1 MTSAASQYAARWG
14 HSDRGPFI
22 ATRVV
27 LTADCPPD
35 WRADLRLDG
44 FEAILADFTAAARA
58 ISGQAATRFVTT
70 DQALAYG
77 LAGLARCLQIE
88 NPGAAVQIVLAQ
100 TAAAI
105 SQTLADEVLVDA
117 RSPGA
122 PLYRSFHLTGA
133 VAGWQPKG
141 HIVVTGGNG
150 AIARIVCQDIL
161 AHGKASGLTLIGR
174 NSPTAETAALLARA
188 AIQGVSAD
196 WISDPGAGAESAA
209 RLAAALADRRGRAG
223 PITGVMH
230 CAGVTADGLLASS
243 NLPSLPAVLRA
254 KLDLA
259 CDLDAATKEDPIT
272 VFAGFSSLASVAG
285 NEGQGLYAFANGML
299 DGLLAARDGMTRQG
313 LRRGHS
319 VSLNW
324 GYWEQGG
331 MRLGAQTLA
340 QLQDRDGVEPIAAG
354 QGLSALWSALGRG
367 AGQCAIAAG
376 DLDRIQTRLNRP
388 ATPLATPRSAQADLK
403 LQRAV
408 AQQLCAVLAAAGGR
422 DMAEIDPIEPFS
434 AYGVDSLMIV
444 DVMQRLR
451 PVFGDLPRAAM
462 FEHGSVDRLALW
474 LSQAHRAASLGW
486 TGHTEDARPTSDA
499 KRPTAPFET
508 APPTRDAAPDDKDI
522 VIVGMAGRFPGAANA
537 TQLWQN
543 LISGHDAITDIPA
556 DRWDVDAMFDP
567 DPSLAHAGFSYA
579 RWGGFLPDFADFDPS
594 FFGMTP
600 REAAEIDPQE
610 RLFLMTAWHAV
621 EDAGLTPAILRDR
634 LNGSVGVFAGVTKS
648 DHARLGARR
657 HGDGSVVHP
666 RASFSSVTN
675 RVSFLMDLH
684 GPSVPVDT
692 MCSSSMTAFHQA
704 RMALL
709 HGECALALVGGVN
722 LYQHPSSYAELCQS
736 AMLAKDGRCR
746 SFGAGGSGFVP
757 GEGVA
762 CLVLTTRDVAR
773 RLGLR
778 IDAVLRATAVNHGG
792 TANGY
797 TVPNPAIQRALV
809 ENVLHAAGCT
819 AKDIGMVEAHGTGT
833 ALGDPIEVESLTG
846 AFGPLAP
853 ATCALGSI
861 KSNIGHLEAAAG
873 VVGVIKVVLQLRHGC
888 MVPTLHSTT
897 PNPDIDFARSPFR
910 LVHQVQDWTGPRRA
924 IVNSFGAG
932 GANGCALIEGVEPQT
947 AQGDVTANLL
957 ILSARSRQSLLAQ
970 ATHLLDWL
978 TAPDSP
984 ATESVRPLLA
994 VRLGLRVDDIPPDA
1008 SLADLGLSAD
1018 DLRWLA
1024 LEIGS
1029 VDLTPSSRLAS
1040 LKPKRQ
1046 AAQVDLA
1053 ALCATLQI
1061 GRVAQHVRA
1070 AFAVTSVEDVETAL
1084 KALLAEPQAA
1094 GIVEI
1099 TKADRNDLKRLQ
1111 DHPEFARLMDTLLS
1125 ARDLPRLAGLWRR
1138 GVDLDWGR
1146 LYAICPLPVSL
1157 PGTVFDCRR
1166 MWLGD
1171 LPLADAVVIP
1181 STPKPQLAEPVQA
1194 LPVEAIATSPLA
1206 DLAGTLR
1213 RLLSQTMDLP
1223 EDDIDDSQSF
1233 ADYGLDSILGI
1244 RFVDA
1249 INRAFGS
1256 DIRSTAIFD
1265 CPTVQALAGLLAE
1278 RGIKVPTLTQALPAV
1293 APSPSAPA
1301 RPVQPAPAPVQGLA
1315 PETHGAIAIIGQSG
1329 RYAGADDLG
1338 QFWRNLMTGQ
1348 AAVGPVTRWPLP
1360 DHVRCRT
1367 GGFLSG
1373 IDRFDAGFFNISGS
1387 EARYMDPQQRVFL
1400 EESWVALE
1408 EAGYVGAAITG
1419 QRCGV
1424 YIGCYTGDYQDL
1436 FTAAPSPQSLWGNM
1450 GSVIPARIAYHLDLK
1465 GPALS
1470 FDTAC
1475 SSSLVAVDAACKALR
1490 RGEVD
1495 MALAG
1500 GVFLQATPRLY
1511 LAADRAGMLS
1521 PTGQSYSFDARADGF
1536 VPGEGVGVV
1545 VLKRLAD
1552 ALAAGD
1558 MILATIEGS
1567 AVNSN
1572 GKTNGLIAPSTKAQA
1587 ALLAEAQADAG
1598 VTPREIAMIE
1608 AHGTG
1613 TALGDP
1619 IEFDALAQVF
1629 GASRSGTVALTS
1641 VKPAIGHAQFAAG
1654 IASLQKVVLSLQ
1666 HGMIPANLFFDS
1678 VNPLV
1683 DLAGAGFAVPV
1694 VNQLWPQDKP
1704 LRAGVSSFGASGT
1717 NAHVILRAAPARA
1730 DGLYHAA
1737 TYPIFLSA
1745 RSVAGLHGLVA
1756 KFADWVDANP
1766 DAVLGDVAFTLMQGR
1781 MHFERRCGFAVRSL
1795 AELSQHLRGWLLDET
1810 APTGE
1815 FGELIAAFVK
1825 GAAPRWSDLFPQDRP
1840 RRIAIP
1846 GAVFDR
1852 ARYWVDARQGVSEAP
1867 APLSM
1872 FALTRI
1878 DQETVGVN
1886 ITPDNALMRDHQV
1899 NGAAILP
1906 GFALPELFRQVL
1918 ELIED
1923 APVLQLTV
1931 RDLCWLRPVDKAA
1944 LPDLCIHIGAEGT
1957 SGRPVRLF
1965 SGKTVL
1971 AQAQILR
1978 AALPPTA
1985 LAPVTGGKPV
1995 STDVIADRL
2004 RAGGIQHGPSLRGVQ
2019 AVLRDGDNA
2028 LAHLADPSGQPLP
2041 LSPAL
2046 LDSAVQ
2052 AAVAFSDGVAK
2063 TMPFSV
2069 AEITLIHPASARI
2082 EARLTAP
2089 RAMAAGTL
2097 GGLDIDLCLPDGRVA
2112 ISLRGIAARPIPA
2125 AAAVT
2130 AHQSTTQALVPRWHP
2145 VTLEA
2150 GVALPPEVVFYPD
2163 GAEVPA
2169 HLWPTTPRANLRA
2182 AADWAHVN
2190 RIGLWVG
2197 TPHAPLVVAEKSL
2210 QAQVL
2215 ELVQALLRSG
2225 AEARSLDWTV
2235 LTCNALHHAD
2245 MPASGYGA
2253 SLVGLFGA
2261 MGREYRSWTL
2271 RMADLDATEIGPELS
2286 GLPDR
2291 RMLMRRSGLW
2301 LEQRLDRLS
2310 QLSAGPSPYRDGAVY
2325 IVIGG
2330 AGGVGRIWTEHVL
2343 RKARAQVIWLGRSA
2357 PDSILIAHQDRLAT
2371 LGPRPAYVQVDARD
2385 AVALAA
2391 ARADII
2397 RQYGRIDGMV
2407 HSAITLADGGL
2418 AGMDWPRMDAVLSAK
2433 LDTLDNM
2440 LSVFSADMRDFGVV
2454 FSSLQSFA
2462 RMPGQAN
2469 YAAACTFADNH
2480 ALETAARRGLPLRV
2494 VNWGYWAEAGIV
2506 ATEEHRRRMER
2517 FGQLGL
2523 DPERA
2528 LSALDALL
2536 TGGPAQMAIAEL
2548 QTGATVTMEAETANS
2563 GASPLSLAQSIA
2575 PPLLSRLSLPDAGDR
2590 WRPIHARLGA
2600 QMDRFDPEMTDV
2612 LAACVAG
2619 AGLMHPAGRANM
2631 RGLPGIFDK
2640 WWAETARVLTA
2651 AGYLDTAGL
2660 PARAAPDMGHAW
2672 ANWERATAAVADE
2685 PDLRDHVRLAS
2696 AMLRGLPA
2704 ILAGTTPATQF
2715 MFPEGRFDLVNGVY
2729 HGNSVADFFNDLL
2742 ADAVVSAVQARI
2754 ADDPAVRLRLVE
2766 VGAGTG
2772 GTARVLFRR
2781 LAPFAANIEEYRFT
2795 DVSKAF
2801 LITARQ
2807 NFLKDAPY
2815 LQTQIFDVS
2824 KPPQDQGFAAGSY
2837 DIAVA
2842 TNVLHATRDILQSLT
2857 HTKALLRQN
2866 GLLLVNEL
2874 ICKSLFSH
2882 LTFGLLEGW
2891 WAYDDAA
2898 MRLPGTPALASDRW
2912 RTVLSLAG
2920 FRPVARL
2927 CPEAEVLTQQVFI
2940 GQSDGVIA
2948 AAPATTDQAIFPP
2961 QPGTALPERIA
2972 TPVVVSAP
2980 QIDLCAHLRHRLATA
2995 IEVDADRIE
3004 DDAPFE
3010 RYGVDSILVLQIVD
3024 VLRADFPKL
3033 TSTVL
3038 FESNTIARLAH
3049 HLRQTQPEAVAAL
3062 SQPTMPAPIPRAEPS
3077 LATAPVAA
3085 ALPAPPSAQLA
3096 AVHQPAMPIPHVAAP
3111 RSRDIA
3117 IIGLAGS
3124 FAGAAD
3130 LDELWTAV
3138 ESGETLFRPAPT
3150 DGRHWPADMPLPAGY
3165 MDGADRFDPL
3175 FFAISPAEAMQMDP
3189 QERLFLQTAYHAM
3202 ENAGYAPQAL
3212 SCQGRV
3218 AVLAGVMNAH
3228 YPTRAAF
3235 WSVANR
3241 LSFLF
3246 DFKGPS
3252 LSCDTACSSSAAALV
3267 LAMDMLRAGRCDV
3280 AIAGGVNVIAHP
3292 RHLASHV
3299 ALGIQSR
3306 QGRLRPFSADAD
3318 GMLSG
3323 EGAGVVVLKI
3333 LDRAQADGDRIEG
3346 ILRGAAL
3353 GSGGRSSSYT
3363 APSPA
3368 GHADIITQALADAGI
3383 SPQAISLIEAHGTGT
3398 RLGDP
3403 IEVEGLTRA
3412 LGPQARAVV
3421 GSVKANIGHAESA
3434 AAMAGLFKVLA
3445 QMRHEKI
3452 APLPDLGRLNPEIP
3466 ASDTLS
3472 FPREPRAWPRVAGQ
3486 TRLAGLS
3493 SFGAGGANAHLIVQE
3508 PPVDQARPAQG
3519 GVHVVPLSA
3528 RSDAQLRQMA
3538 QNLLAYLGATKSAD
3552 LADIAYTLQT
3562 GRDAFDNRWAF
3573 TGGDTPALE
3582 DALREFVAG
3591 TAASPTHPLAQ
3602 EWLAGKNVDW
3612 ASLWAAPLPQ
3622 RLALPVYPF
3631 ATESYWLAE
3640 ASIAAPVLEVPP
3652 QPASGQTAL
3661 AILCQIVGETLG
3673 IAQNQLDV
3681 TAPLD
3686 GYGLD
3691 SVMVMRAT
3699 DRLEAVFGPLPKTLF
3714 YEYRSLA
3721 ALAAYLDE
3729 TCAPPIAAQTP
3740 AAGPAASDDLA
3751 TDAIAII
3758 GLSGRYPQ
3766 AETLDDF
3773 WQVLKE
3779 GRDCIT
3785 PIPAERWDHSRFYSQ
3800 TKATGKTRSRWGGF
3814 LNGIDGF
3821 DAAFFG
3827 ILPKDSD
3834 LTDPQERLFV
3844 ETAWHAVEDA
3854 GHCPESLS
3862 ATGRVG
3868 VFVGVMY
3875 SEYQLLAAEQTVLGK
3890 PTALSSSPAS
3900 IANRVSFLF
3909 DFQGPSLAVDTMC
3922 ASSLTAIHLAVR
3934 ALRAG
3939 ECTSAVAGGVNL
3951 SLHPNK
3957 YLMMGLGGFEA
3968 TDGRCRS
3975 FGTGGSGYVPSEGVG
3990 AVVLKPL
3997 SRALAD
4003 GDPIR
4008 GIIRGTAINH
4018 GGRSNGY
4025 TAPDPV
4031 AQATT
4036 ISDALADGGVAPADI
4051 SYVECHG
4058 TGTALGDPIEIAG
4071 LKRVFGT
4078 DHVLGLGSVKSNIG
4092 HCESAAG
4099 IAGLTKVLL
4108 QMQHRQRVASL
4119 HSSVL
4124 NPDLG
4129 IHDTAFRVDQGPTPW
4144 VAAKGPLMAGVSSFG
4159 AGGSN
4164 AHLVIEEP
4172 PATRALQGDGPVALV
4187 LSARSDAQLAA
4198 MATALAAK
4206 LERDRPAL
4214 LSVAYTLQTGR
4225 RALPHRAG
4233 VMAENLTQAV
4243 AALRSLAGNLRAVP
4257 EGADQQ
4263 AVFLRRWLAGER
4275 VDWTSLY
4282 PVAPPR
4288 VQLPLYPFDRKSYW
4302 GVPRPVAPVT
4312 ENKAST
4318 GSDAFAL
4325 FSPVWSPDTNPSP
4338 LPVPNSRL
4346 VVDLTGQLTESEG
4359 VCLSLP
4365 LSAPEDVIGAL
4376 VTRLGPIMG
4385 QARMPELVQFALP
4398 ADAGA
4403 LVPAIAAFAGTM
4415 AQERRALRVQVV
4427 ELARAWPAG
4436 GVRTLLEQAS
4446 TNPARLIRMTDSGNL
4461 VRHLAPL
4468 NLPEQPARVPQGMVV
4483 ISGGLGG
4490 LGQVFAADIA
4500 RRSPD
4505 TPILLLG
4512 RRPRDGRIDAELACL
4527 GARRIAYRAVDIT
4540 DADGVAQALASA
4552 RAEFGPIGL
4561 VIHSAGILRDGML
4574 MVKSPDDA
4582 RAVVATKAAGARAL
4596 DAATRQDPLAGF
4608 VLCSSLAGVSGNAG
4622 QGDYAFGN
4630 GWMDGFAAARRGPG
4644 RTVSLN
4650 WPLWAE
4656 GGMTV
4661 PESALHAMRQGF
4673 GLAPMPDAEGV
4684 SLLWRALGSDAPQ
4697 VVVGWGEPDRITET
4711 LDNGSAR
4718 RAALA
4723 PVLPIST
4730 PQKTEASSVV
4740 ADLTALV
4747 ADVLRIPVSE
4757 VQTDAQLA
4765 DYGFDSIALADLADQ
4780 CTTRLGIAVS
4790 PALFYSFGTLRQV
4803 SAHLGEE
4810 VALAAP
4816 PRSQVLAES
4825 TPVAPT
4831 VVSAPLPALSPAAP
4845 EPDDAVA
4852 IVGVSAAFPGA
4863 GDVETFW
4870 QNLKAGRRAI
4880 TEIPP
4885 DRWDWRA
4892 LMGDPKSEAGKT
4904 DIRWGGFLDDIAGFD
4919 PLFFGISPREAECMD
4934 PHQRLLLTHAWRAL
4948 EDAGIAP
4955 AALSGSNTAVFMATS
4970 ASEYAA
4976 MARESGVILQQLS
4989 PSGVVGSLGPNRISH
5004 LLNLGGPSEPVET
5017 ACSSALVALHRA
5029 VEAIRGGCD
5038 GAVVGAVNTILMPH
5052 GHVSFARSGML
5063 SPEGECRSFAADANG
5078 YVRSEG
5084 VAVLVLRRLSDAQR
5098 EGLPILGV
5106 IRATGVNH
5114 GGRGISLF
5122 APNADAQ
5129 ARLIADVLGQSGL
5142 DPASLT
5148 AIEAHGTGT
5157 SVGDPIEVEGLK
5169 RGFQTALARHGS
5181 AEPAQGQIA
5190 LSSVKS
5196 WIGHCEVSAGMA
5208 GLIKLLMELRDGV
5221 LIPDA
5226 PRTAINPA
5234 IRLAGTPFRLLDGQ
5248 EPWRPLLDRA
5258 GKGLPRRAG
5267 ISSFGFGGVNAH
5279 AVIEEA
5285 PPAAFSAHPSTA
5297 PEVIVLSAQS
5307 AQALRATA
5315 QALLGW
5321 LQARPETSLTSL
5333 ATTLQMG
5340 RNALRHRM
5348 SLVARS
5354 ISDVCDSLSAFVQNR
5369 PDGRWMQGVVRQ
5381 DGAEPALTTDPAEQ
5395 AQAWVK
5401 GHTVT
5406 WPQRPMGLAR
5416 LHLPTTAM
5424 DIRRCWF
5431 APQDASVTA
5440 PRLMARNDHDSLRY
5454 DALFDGS
5461 ADFVRDHL
5469 VQGQPVL
5476 PGTAYVAMAHD
5487 AGFGHLG
5494 AAALSIRDLT
5504 FERMAHGALLSSP
5517 LQLHLQLGAEVGFH
5531 IESTAG
5537 IHARGRIMAQPS
5549 RPARQ
5554 INLARLDA
5562 QVAERIAGARF
5573 YETFVRM
5580 GLDYGPSFRLI
5591 DQAGVGNGFVLTR
5604 LRQLDG
5610 APAWPLPP
5618 NLVDA
5623 ALQSTLGFV
5632 LRQDAGQIP
5641 LQVPVKIDT
5650 IDIYAPLPTE
5660 VVVVAEQS
5668 NDHGRQM
5675 TNIAICDRDGTV
5687 LVDLCGFV
5695 TARVGMAPP
5704 RIEATPPAPKPQ
5716 QAAVLQA
5723 RLQEVVSELTHIA
5736 VSDLDVRA
5744 DLVEFGLD
5752 SVTFHELSAR
5762 LSTELQREI
5771 APTLFF
5777 ECPTIAALA
5786 ERLAPSQAVAPVAA
5800 VLPKQDAVLKVASSD
5815 PVPNPAAKVADGAMQ
5830 TAVLSC
5836 VAQIVHLAPS
5846 ELALE
5851 TGLSEIGLDSITFAE
5866 LASQLS
5872 VLLRTEI
5879 SPAALYECATVGA
5892 LVDRFVPKAMPPAPS
5907 QPLPQMAAILPPPV
5921 SVQPIA
5927 APTGGADTDGFAII
5941 GMSGAFPGA
5950 ADPETLWRN
5959 MIEGRDVITRPPSWR
5974 WDWQRIDGDPR
5985 QAAGKTN
5992 IHWGGFIDGLADF
6005 DPAFFGLSTAEAE
6018 IMDPQQRLMMM
6029 HVWAALEAAGRAPR
6043 SLGGSKTGLYM
6054 GLASASYAMM
6064 VGRAGRS
6071 TDPRWV
6077 MGNVVSMGLNR
6088 ISHMLDLHG
6097 PSEPCETACSSSL
6110 VALHRGVEDLRS
6122 GVCDMIVAGGVNA
6135 MPNEDLHVAFAAA
6148 GMLSPD
6154 GRCKTFD
6161 KDANGYVR
6169 GEGIGVVVVRR
6180 FADALRDGDDILA
6193 VIRATGVR
6201 HAGRAVSL
6209 TAPNPQSQ
6217 ASLIREVIDRSGI
6230 DPSTISFI
6238 EAHGTGTAL
6247 GDPIEVEGL
6256 KTAFDAARTANP
6268 LLPGFC
6274 TIGAVKTHVGHLEM
6288 AAGVT
6293 GLIKVLLQ
6301 MRHRQIIGNLH
6312 CSTVNPLLRLD
6323 GSPFRLAQTT
6333 TPWAPRDARGQPLPL
6348 RAGVS
6353 SFGFGGVNA
6362 HVLLDGPPD
6371 LPASAVDLAP
6381 QAVILSAATETALRA
6396 QAQRLCDWIEAHP
6409 DATTTPGLL
6418 ARIAVTL
6425 QDGRDAMAHRLALV
6439 VQDVTQLVDSLR
6451 AWLTKQPAPAGV
6463 GIWSGHAQAK
6473 PSFLRAADL
6482 ALLQSGWAQHR
6493 DLACACEAWAAGL
6506 AIDWAAFRLM
6516 PQRKLSLPTYPFD
6529 CKPYWVMPLSSAP
6542 QPVTVAAA
6550 PLPQTAAQG
6559 DGGVDDTLRRI
6570 AADYRGVEPADLD
6583 LDAPLAE
6590 HGFDSIAL
6598 MTVVSRLTAALP
6610 DLALGDKA
6618 DLLLQS
6624 SNLRMLAERAAG
6636 PDRDETPEKPELLH
6650 LDLYAQGQKTD
6661 PLNLVIARPVLHL
6674 GKSPRSTAR
6683 LVIDEKHPLFF
6694 DHPLDHVSGLHL
6706 AEAICQLTRAT
6717 ELCQNH
6723 HDPRAAVFIRHLRF
6737 DFPAICAKQP
6747 AEVSV
6752 RPDPARPLG
6761 YRGEV
6766 RQAGVV
6772 VAQGQ
6777 IVFASLDGLPD
6788 ALRPDNAM
6796 PRRLRKGRV
6805 NKTHA
6810 DNVLL
6815 AGLSRDEGRLRT
6827 RLSVAPKAG
6836 FYNDFVGPSLDGIVL
6851 LEAVR
6856 QVMRAISTE
6865 EATTGDKS
6873 RLGLLRQLEVTLDRP
6888 IRKDEAVEFSAGTE
6902 GSMVVGGAALLSV
6915 QGDILAPGTGQRLG
6929 RFSTSAT
6936 QITQELQRAW
6946 SQSMT
6951 GTRDWNA

>member
-1 MTSAASQYAARWG
+1 M
-14 HSDRGPFI
+14 
-22 ATRVV
+22 V

-35 WRADLRLDG
+35 WPADLRLGG
-44 FEAILADFTAAARA
+44 FEAILADVIAAARA
-58 ISGQAATRFVTT
+58 VSGQAATRYVTT
-70 DQALAYG
+70 DQALAHG

-88 NPGAAVQIVLAQ
+88 NPGAAVQVVLARSA
-100 TAAAI
+100 TAL
-105 SQTLADEVLVDA
+105 SQPLADEILVDA
-117 RSPGA
+117 RNPGA
-122 PLYRSFHLTGA
+122 PLYRRFHLVDA
-133 VAGWQPKG
+133 LSGWQPKG
-141 HIVVTGGNG
+141 HIIVTGGNG
-150 AIARIVCQDIL
+150 AIARLVCHDIL
-161 AHGKASGLTLIGR
+161 AKGTVDGLTLIGR
-174 NSPTAETAALLARA
+174 NGPRAETAALLARA
-188 AIQGVSAD
+188 KAQGVSAD
-196 WISDPGAGAESAA
+196 WIADPGAGADSAA
-209 RLAAALADRRGRAG
+209 LLAAALTKRRALAG
-223 PITGVMH
+223 PIAAVLH
-230 CAGVTADGLLASS
+230 CAGVTADGLLASG
-243 NLPSLPAVLRA
+243 NLPPLDAVLRP

-259 CDLDAATKEDPIT
+259 RDLDAATAQDPIS

-299 DGLLAARDGMTRQG
+299 DGMLAARDALVRQG
-313 LRRGHS
+313 LRRGQS
-319 VSLNW
+319 VALNW
-324 GYWEQGG
+324 GYWEAGG

-340 QLQDRDGVEPIAAG
+340 SLQDRDGVSSISTN
-354 QGLSALWSALGRG
+354 QGLSALWAALGG
-367 AGQCAIAAG
+367 TAGQVSIAAG
-376 DLDRIQTRLNRP
+376 DPDRILTRLNRP
-388 ATPLATPRSAQADLK
+388 AAPPVTVQAAQADPA

-408 AQQLCAVLAAAGGR
+408 ARQLCAVLAAAGGR
-422 DMAEIDPIEPFS
+422 DPAEIDPIEPFS

-444 DVMQRLR
+444 EVMQRLR
-451 PVFGDLPRAAM
+451 PVFGDLPSAAM

-474 LSQAHRAASLGW
+474 LSQAHRPASLHW
-486 TGHTEDARPTSDA
+486 TGGKEDPLPAAGAVAQPVASG
-499 KRPTAPFET
+499 T
-508 APPTRDAAPDDKDI
+508 APPPCDGGPDDKDI
-522 VIVGMAGRFPGAANA
+522 VIVGMAGRFPAAGDTA
-537 TQLWQN
+537 QLWQN
-543 LISGHDAITDIPA
+543 LLAAHDAISDIPA
-556 DRWDVDAMFDP
+556 DRWDVAAMFDP
-567 DPSLAHAGFSYA
+567 DPSRAHAGFSYA

-621 EDAGLTPAILRDR
+621 EDAGLTPALMRER
-634 LNGSVGVFAGVTKS
+634 LGGAVGVFAGVTKS

-666 RASFSSVTN
+666 RASFSSVAN
-675 RVSFLMDLH
+675 RVSFVMDLH

-692 MCSSSMTAFHQA
+692 MCSSSMTALHQA

-709 HGECALALVGGVN
+709 HAECALALVGGVN

-797 TVPNPAIQRALV
+797 TVPNPATQRALV
-809 ENVLHAAGCT
+809 ENVLRSAGCT
-819 AKDIGMVEAHGTGT
+819 AKDIGLVEAHGTGT

-846 AFGPLAP
+846 AFGPLAS
-853 ATCALGSI
+853 ASCALGSI

-873 VVGVIKVVLQLRHGC
+873 VVGVVKVVLQLRHGR

-910 LVHQVQDWTGPRRA
+910 LVHRVQDWTGPRRA
-924 IVNSFGAG
+924 LVNSFGAG
-932 GANGCALIEGVEPQT
+932 GANGCALIEGVERET
-947 AQGDVTANLL
+947 ARGDTAPNLL
-957 ILSARSRQSLLAQ
+957 VLSARSRQSLLTQ
-970 ATHLLDWL
+970 AKHLLDWL
-978 TAPDSP
+978 SAQNRPAPDG
-984 ATESVRPLLA
+984 VRQLLA
-994 VRLGLRVDDIPPDA
+994 ARLGLRVEDIAPDA
-1008 SLADLGLSAD
+1008 ALADLGLSPD

-1029 VDLTPSSRLAS
+1029 DDLTPDSRLAN
-1040 LKPKRQ
+1040 LTPKRQ

-1053 ALCATLQI
+1053 ALCATRQI
-1061 GRVAQHVRA
+1061 GRVAHPLRV
-1070 AFAVTSVEDVETAL
+1070 AFTVASVDDVETAL
-1084 KALLAEPQAA
+1084 GALLAEPDAA

-1099 TKADRNDLKRLQ
+1099 AKADRGDLKRLQ
-1111 DHPEFARLMDTLLS
+1111 DHPEFARTIETLL
-1125 ARDLPRLAGLWRR
+1125 ANRDLARLAGLWRR
-1138 GVDLDWGR
+1138 GVDPDWAR
-1146 LYAICPLPVSL
+1146 LYTTRPAPLSL
-1157 PGTVFDCRR
+1157 PGTAFDCRR

-1171 LPLADAVVIP
+1171 LPLADAGASLPRIKV
-1181 STPKPQLAEPVQA
+1181 QAAEPRPATPLEVIA
-1194 LPVEAIATSPLA
+1194 SPPLP
-1206 DLAGTLR
+1206 DLAGTVR
-1213 RLLSQTMDLP
+1213 RVLSQTMDLP

-1249 INRAFGS
+1249 INRALGC

-1265 CPTVQALAGLLAE
+1265 FPTVQALAGSLAE
-1278 RGIKVPTLTQALPAV
+1278 RGIKMPTVTPAIPAV
-1293 APSPSAPA
+1293 AASAPAPA
-1301 RPVQPAPAPVQGLA
+1301 RPVQPSPTVARTQAAPVQS
-1315 PETHGAIAIIGQSG
+1315 AIAIIGQSG

-1338 QFWRNLMTGQ
+1338 QFWRNLMTGT
-1348 AAVGPVTRWPLP
+1348 AAVSPVARWPLP

-1387 EARYMDPQQRVFL
+1387 EARYMDPQQRLFL
-1400 EESWVALE
+1400 EESWSALE
-1408 EAGYVGAAITG
+1408 QAGYVGAAIMG

-1436 FTAAPSPQSLWGNM
+1436 FTGEPSPQSLWGNM

-1465 GPALS
+1465 GPALA

-1545 VLKRLAD
+1545 VLKRLDD

-1587 ALLAEAQADAG
+1587 ALLAEAQDDAG
-1598 VTPREIAMIE
+1598 VGPQEIALIE

-1629 GASRSGTVALTS
+1629 GAGRHGKVALTS

-1654 IASLQKVVLSLQ
+1654 IASLHKVVLALQ
-1666 HGMIPANLFFDS
+1666 HRTIPANLCFDR

-1683 DLAGAGFAVPV
+1683 DLAGAGFEVPV
-1694 VNQLWPQDKP
+1694 VNRPWPQDQAR
-1704 LRAGVSSFGASGT
+1704 LAGVSSFGASGT
-1717 NAHVILRAAPARA
+1717 NAHVILRAAPAQV

-1737 TYPIFLSA
+1737 VYPILLSA
-1745 RSVAGLHGLVA
+1745 RSIAGLRGLVA
-1756 KFADWVDANP
+1756 SLADWVDANP
-1766 DAVLGDVAFTLMQGR
+1766 DAALGDVAFTLMQGR

-1795 AELSQHLRGWLLDET
+1795 AELSHRLRGWLVKET
-1810 APTGE
+1810 QPAGE
-1815 FGELIAAFVK
+1815 FGDLIAEFVQ
-1825 GAAPRWSDLFPQDRP
+1825 GSAPRWPDLFPQDRP
-1840 RRIAIP
+1840 RRIAVP
-1846 GAVFDR
+1846 GAVFER
-1852 ARYWVDARQGVSEAP
+1852 ARYWVDTRQNLADAPVP
-1867 APLSM
+1867 API

-1878 DQETVGVN
+1878 DRDTLGVT
-1886 ITPDNALMRDHQV
+1886 ISPDSAMMRDHLM
-1899 NGAAILP
+1899 NGVSILP
-1906 GFALPELFRQVL
+1906 GFALPELFRQAL
-1918 ELIED
+1918 EQVEN
-1923 APVLQLTV
+1923 APVVQMTL
-1931 RDLCWLRPVDKAA
+1931 RDLCWLRPVDASA
-1944 LPDLCIHIGAEGT
+1944 LHDLRVCLGKDNAG
-1957 SGRPVRLF
+1957 GRPIRLLA
-1965 SGKTVL
+1965 GETVL
-1971 AQAQILR
+1971 AQAQLLR
-1978 AALPPTA
+1978 SLPHPTP
-1985 LAPVTGGKPV
+1985 LVPLTEGEPV
-1995 STDVIADRL
+1995 SAEVIAARL
-2004 RAGGIQHGPSLRGVQ
+2004 RAGGIQHGPSLRGVKS
-2019 AVLRDGDNA
+2019 VLRHGNRA
-2028 LAHLADPSGQPLP
+2028 LAKLADPSGQPLP

-2052 AAVAFSDGVAK
+2052 AAVAFADGEAD

-2069 AEITLIHPASARI
+2069 AEVTLLHPATA
-2082 EARLTAP
+2082 EVDAHLCAP
-2089 RAMAAGTL
+2089 RPMGAGTL
-2097 GGLDIDLCLPDGRVA
+2097 GGMDIDLCLPDGRVA
-2112 ISLRGIAARPIPA
+2112 ISLRGIAARPIPTRPA
-2125 AAAVT
+2125 PKDRL
-2130 AHQSTTQALVPRWHP
+2130 STTQALVPLWHS
-2145 VTLEA
+2145 VTLDA
-2150 GVALPPEVVFYPD
+2150 GTAAAPEVVFHPE
-2163 GAEVPA
+2163 GTGVPA
-2169 HLWPTTPRANLRA
+2169 HLWPTIPRACLHE
-2182 AADWAHVN
+2182 AADWAHVS

-2197 TPHAPLVVAEKSL
+2197 RPCAPLVAAEKSL

-2215 ELVQALLRSG
+2215 VLMQSLLRTG
-2225 AEARSLDWTV
+2225 AEARPLDWTV
-2235 LTCNALHHAD
+2235 LTLNALHHAD

-2253 SLVGLFGA
+2253 SLIGLFGA
-2261 MGREYRSWTL
+2261 MAREYRGWTL
-2271 RMADLDATEIGPELS
+2271 RMADIDAAEVGPELS
-2286 GLPDR
+2286 CLPDR

-2301 LEQRLDRLS
+2301 LEQRLERLCE
-2310 QLSAGPSPYRDGAVY
+2310 LPTGPSPYRDGAVY
-2325 IVIGG
+2325 VVIGG
-2330 AGGVGRIWTEHVL
+2330 AGGVARIWTEHVL
-2343 RKARAQVIWLGRSA
+2343 RRSRAQVVWLGRSA
-2357 PDSILIAHQDRLAT
+2357 PDAQIAAHQDHLAT

-2385 AVALAA
+2385 TMALGA
-2391 ARADII
+2391 ARAEILN
-2397 RQYGRIDGMV
+2397 RFGRIDGVV

-2418 AGMDWPRMDAVLSAK
+2418 AGMDWPRLEAVLSAK

-2440 LSVFSADMRDFGVV
+2440 LSVFRSDMRDFGVV

-2480 ALETAARRGLPLRV
+2480 TLESAARHGLPLRV
-2494 VNWGYWAEAGIV
+2494 VNWGYWANAGIV
-2506 ATEEHRRRMER
+2506 ATDEHRRRMAR

-2528 LSALDALL
+2528 LAALDALL

-2548 QTGATVTMEAETANS
+2548 ETRATVTMEAETANT
-2563 GASPLSLAQSIA
+2563 GANAPSLARGIA
-2575 PPLLSRLSLPDAGDR
+2575 PPLLSRLTLPDAGDR

-2612 LAACVAG
+2612 LAACIAQ
-2619 AGLMHPAGRANM
+2619 AGLMHPAGRATM
-2631 RGLPGIFDK
+2631 RGLQGIFDK
-2640 WWAETARVLTA
+2640 WWEETARVLHA
-2651 AGYLDTAGL
+2651 AGYLDANGL
-2660 PARAAPDMGHAW
+2660 PARPAPDVRSAW
-2672 ANWERATAAVADE
+2672 ANWERATAAVAEE

-2696 AMLRGLPA
+2696 AMLRGLPE
-2704 ILAGTTPATQF
+2704 ILAGTMPATQF

-2742 ADAVVSAVQARI
+2742 ADAAVAAVQARI
-2754 ADDPAVRLRLVE
+2754 MDDPAVRLRLVE

-2781 LAPFAANIEEYRFT
+2781 LAPYAANIAEYRFT
-2795 DVSKAF
+2795 DLSKAF

-2824 KPPQDQGFAAGSY
+2824 KHPQDQGFETGSY

-2882 LTFGLLEGW
+2882 LTFGLLDGW

-2940 GQSDGVIA
+2940 GQSDGVIVSA
-2948 AAPATTDQAIFPP
+2948 AQRPDQAEAVVKTTVAPP
-2961 QPGTALPERIA
+2961 EPVTPTLTVA
-2972 TPVVVSAP
+2972 TP
-2980 QIDLCAHLRHRLATA
+2980 QIDLSAHLRKRLAAA

-3024 VLRADFPKL
+3024 ALRAEFPKL

-3038 FESNTIARLAH
+3038 FEANTIARLAD
-3049 HLRQTQPEAVAAL
+3049 HLRQSQPAAVAAL
-3062 SQPTMPAPIPRAEPS
+3062 SAG
-3077 LATAPVAA
+3077 
-3085 ALPAPPSAQLA
+3085 ALPASTPTATALPVRSLAQQ
-3096 AVHQPAMPIPHVAAP
+3096 QPALALPEKPEAG
-3111 RSRDIA
+3111 SRDVA

-3124 FAGAAD
+3124 FAGSAD
-3130 LDELWTAV
+3130 LDALWQAV
-3138 ESGETLFRPAPT
+3138 SAGETLFRPAPR
-3150 DGRHWPADMPLPAGY
+3150 DGRHWPTDRPLPAGY

-3202 ENAGYAPQAL
+3202 ENAGYAPQSL
-3212 SCQGRV
+3212 SRQGRV

-3267 LAMDMLRAGRCDV
+3267 LAMDMLRAGRCDL

-3292 RHLASHV
+3292 RHLASH
-3299 ALGIQSR
+3299 ADLGIQSR

-3323 EGAGVVVLKI
+3323 EGAGVVILKM
-3333 LDRAQADGDRIEG
+3333 LDRALADGDRIEG

-3363 APSPA
+3363 APSPS
-3368 GHADIITQALADAGI
+3368 GHADIITQALTDAGVA
-3383 SPQAISLIEAHGTGT
+3383 PDAITLIEAHGTGT

-3412 LGPQARAVV
+3412 LGPQSRAAV
-3421 GSVKANIGHAESA
+3421 GSVKGNIGHTESA

-3445 QMRHEKI
+3445 QMRHETI
-3452 APLPDLGRLNPEIP
+3452 APLPDLGRINPEIP
-3466 ASDTLS
+3466 ADSTLS
-3472 FPREPRAWPRVAGQ
+3472 FPREPRAWPRSAGQ
-3486 TRLAGLS
+3486 PRLAGLS
-3493 SFGAGGANAHLIVQE
+3493 SFGAGGANAHLVIQE
-3508 PPVDQARPAQG
+3508 PPVVTPRPPQG
-3519 GVHVVPLSA
+3519 GVQIVPLSA
-3528 RSDAQLRQMA
+3528 RSEAQLHQMA
-3538 QNLLAYLGATKSAD
+3538 QNLLTSLAKAD
-3552 LADIAYTLQT
+3552 RTELEDIAYTLQT
-3562 GRDAFDNRWAF
+3562 GRDAFAHRWAF
-3573 TGGDTPALE
+3573 AGRDTAALE
-3582 DALREFVAG
+3582 DALRRFTG
-3591 TAASPTHPLAQ
+3591 GDNTRPDHPLARD
-3602 EWLAGKNVDW
+3602 WVAGAKVDW
-3612 ASLWAAPLPQ
+3612 ASLWAGPLPR
-3622 RLALPVYPF
+3622 RLALPAYPF
-3631 ATESYWLAE
+3631 ANESYWLAE
-3640 ASIAAPVLEVPP
+3640 VTEAPPEPQLAATPP
-3652 QPASGQTAL
+3652 AQSAKADTAL
-3661 AILCQIVGETLG
+3661 SILCQVVGETLG
-3673 IAQNQLDV
+3673 IAPDRLDV

-3686 GYGLD
+3686 GYGMD
-3691 SVMVMRAT
+3691 SVMVTRAT
-3699 DRLEAVFGPLPKTLF
+3699 DKLEAVFGPLPKTLF
-3714 YEYRSLA
+3714 YECRTLA
-3721 ALAAYLDE
+3721 ALAAHLDE
-3729 TCAPPIAAQTP
+3729 THHLP
-3740 AAGPAASDDLA
+3740 AALQPQSRAAPAPSVDAGH
-3751 TDAIAII
+3751 DAIAII
-3758 GLSGRYPQ
+3758 GLAGRYPQ
-3766 AETLDDF
+3766 AETLGDF
-3773 WQVLKE
+3773 WQVLTE
-3779 GRDCIT
+3779 GHDCIT
-3785 PIPAERWDHSRFYSQ
+3785 PIPADRWDHNRFYSE
-3800 TKATGKTRSRWGGF
+3800 TKAAGKTRSRWGGF
-3814 LNGIDGF
+3814 LNQIDGF

-3827 ILPKDSD
+3827 ILPKDAD

-3854 GHCPESLS
+3854 GHCPETLN
-3862 ATGRVG
+3862 AACRVG

-3875 SEYQLLAAEQTVLGK
+3875 SEYQLLAAEQTALGQ

-3900 IANRVSFLF
+3900 IANRVSYLF

-3939 ECTSAVAGGVNL
+3939 ECHAAVAGGVNL

-3990 AVVLKPL
+3990 AIVLKPL
-3997 SRALAD
+3997 SKALAD

-4008 GIIRGTAINH
+4008 GIIRGSAVNH

-4025 TAPDPV
+4025 TVPDPV
-4031 AQATT
+4031 AQART
-4036 ISDALADGGVAPADI
+4036 ISDALADGRIAHEKI

-4071 LKRVFGT
+4071 LKHVFGP
-4078 DHVLGLGSVKSNIG
+4078 DHALAIGSVKSNIG

-4099 IAGLTKVLL
+4099 VAGLTKVLL

-4119 HSSVL
+4119 HSTVL

-4129 IHDTAFRVDQGPTPW
+4129 IEGTAFHVDQAPTPW
-4144 VAAKGPLMAGVSSFG
+4144 VSAYGPLMAGVSSFG

-4164 AHLVIEEP
+4164 AHIVIEEP
-4172 PATRALQGDGPVALV
+4172 PEPRLVQGDGPVALV
-4187 LSARSDAQLAA
+4187 LSARSEAQLAT
-4198 MATALAAK
+4198 MANALADT
-4206 LERDRPAL
+4206 LERDRPSL
-4214 LSVAYTLQTGR
+4214 GSVAYTLQTGR
-4225 RALPHRAG
+4225 RSLPHRAG
-4233 VMAENLTQAV
+4233 VMAEHLTQAV
-4243 AALRSLAGNLRAVP
+4243 SALRALAGNLRAVP
-4257 EGADQQ
+4257 DGASQQ
-4263 AVFLRRWLAGER
+4263 AMFLRRWLAGER
-4275 VDWTSLY
+4275 VDWASLY

-4288 VQLPLYPFDRKSYW
+4288 VHLPLYPFDRKSYW
-4302 GVPRPVAPVT
+4302 GVARTVAAIAEDIVPVT
-4312 ENKAST
+4312 GK
-4318 GSDAFAL
+4318 DAFAL
-4325 FSPVWSPDTNPSP
+4325 FSPVWSPDMNASP
-4338 LPVPNSRL
+4338 LPRPNDRL
-4346 VVDLTGQLTESEG
+4346 VVDLTGQLTESDG
-4359 VCLSLP
+4359 ACLSLP
-4365 LSAPEDVIGAL
+4365 LSAPEDVISAL
-4376 VTRLGPIMG
+4376 VARLGPVMG
-4385 QARMPELVQFALP
+4385 QARMPDLVQFALP

-4403 LVPAIAAFAGTM
+4403 LVPAVAAFAGTM

-4427 ELARAWPAG
+4427 ELARAWPASG
-4436 GVRTLLEQAS
+4436 LRTALDEVAP
-4446 TNPARLIRMTDSGNL
+4446 NPAQLIRMAEGGNL

-4468 NLPEQPARVPQGMVV
+4468 DLPDQPAPVPQGMVV

-4500 RRSPD
+4500 RRSPG

-4512 RRPRDGRIDAELACL
+4512 RRPRDGRIDTELARL
-4527 GARRIAYRAVDIT
+4527 GARRMAYRAVDIT
-4540 DADGVAQALASA
+4540 DADAVAQVLATA
-4552 RAEFGPIGL
+4552 RADFGPVGL
-4561 VIHSAGILRDGML
+4561 VIHAAGILRDGML
-4574 MVKSPDDA
+4574 MVKSPADA
-4582 RAVVATKAAGARAL
+4582 RAVVATKVAGARAL

-4622 QGDYAFGN
+4622 QADYAFGN
-4630 GWMDGFAAARRGPG
+4630 GWLDGFAAARQGPG
-4644 RTVSLN
+4644 QTVSLN

-4661 PESALHAMRQGF
+4661 PEGALKAMRQGF
-4673 GLAPMPDAEGV
+4673 GLAPMPAAEGV
-4684 SLLWRALGSDAPQ
+4684 SLLWRALGSTARQ

-4711 LDNGSAR
+4711 LDNGSAQR
-4718 RAALA
+4718 VVPE
-4723 PVLPIST
+4723 PVAQAFA
-4730 PQKTEASSVV
+4730 PQKAKVGTHL
-4740 ADLTALV
+4740 ADLATLV

-4757 VQTDAQLA
+4757 VQVDAQLA

-4780 CTTRLGIAVS
+4780 CTTRLGLDVS

-4803 SAHLGEE
+4803 SAHLAAEAARAEPPPSMVREE
-4810 VALAAP
+4810 AMRTAPFVLSSPDPAPSRAAAQ
-4816 PRSQVLAES
+4816 S
-4825 TPVAPT
+4825 
-4831 VVSAPLPALSPAAP
+4831 
-4845 EPDDAVA
+4845 DNAVA
-4852 IVGVSAAFPGA
+4852 IVGVSAAFPKA
-4863 GDVETFW
+4863 QDVESFW

-4880 TEIPP
+4880 TEIPS

-4934 PHQRLLLTHAWRAL
+4934 PHQRLLMTHAWRAI
-4948 EDAGIAP
+4948 EDAGLAP

-4976 MARESGVILQQLS
+4976 MARESGLILQQLS

-5029 VEAIRGGCD
+5029 VEAIRSGCD
-5038 GAVVGAVNTILMPH
+5038 GAIVGAVNTILMPH

-5063 SPEGECRSFAADANG
+5063 SPDGECRSFAADANG

-5084 VAVLVLRRLSDAQR
+5084 VAVLVLRRLSQARR

-5114 GGRGISLF
+5114 GGRGVSLF
-5122 APNADAQ
+5122 APNAEAQ

-5169 RGFQTALARHGS
+5169 RGFQTAVARHGS
-5181 AEPAQGQIA
+5181 AEPVQGQIA

-5208 GLIKLLMELRDGV
+5208 GLIKLLMEMRDGV

-5226 PRTAINPA
+5226 PRKGINPA

-5248 EPWRPLLDRA
+5248 EAWHPLRDQ
-5258 GKGLPRRAG
+5258 KGNRLPRRAG

-5285 PPAAFSAHPSTA
+5285 PLSDQSPPISTG

-5307 AQALRATA
+5307 GQALRATA
-5315 QALLGW
+5315 QALLDW
-5321 LQARPETSLTSL
+5321 VQARPDTSLTSL
-5333 ATTLQMG
+5333 ATTLQLG
-5340 RNALRHRM
+5340 RNGLRHR
-5348 SLVARS
+5348 LGFVARS
-5354 ISDVCDSLSAFVQNR
+5354 IGDLCDSLSAFVQGR
-5369 PDGRWMQGVVRQ
+5369 PDGRWVQGIVRH
-5381 DGAEPALTTDPAEQ
+5381 DGAEPARATDPAEQ

-5401 GHTVT
+5401 GHAVT
-5406 WPQRPMGLAR
+5406 WPQRPVGLAR
-5416 LHLPTTAM
+5416 LRLPPTAM
-5424 DIRRCWF
+5424 DMRRCWF
-5431 APQDASVTA
+5431 APEGAPALA
-5440 PRLMARNDHDSLRY
+5440 PRLLAPDDHDSLRY
-5454 DALFDGS
+5454 DALFDS
-5461 ADFVRDHL
+5461 RVDFVADHL

-5476 PGTAYVAMAHD
+5476 PGTAYVAMAHE
-5487 AGFGHLG
+5487 AGFAHLG
-5494 AAALSIRDLT
+5494 VAALSIRDLA
-5504 FERMAHGALLSSP
+5504 FERMAHCALLSPP
-5517 LQLHLQLGAEVGFH
+5517 LHLHLQTGDETGFH

-5537 IHARGRIMAQPS
+5537 IHARGRIVAQPS
-5549 RPARQ
+5549 RPARR
-5554 INLARLDA
+5554 IDLDA
-5562 QVAERIAGARF
+5562 LEAQVTERIAGARF
-5573 YETFVRM
+5573 YETFARM
-5580 GLDYGPSFRLI
+5580 GLDYGTSFRLI
-5591 DQAGVGNGFVLTR
+5591 DQAGVGSNFVITR
-5604 LRQLDG
+5604 LRQLDD
-5610 APAWPLPP
+5610 APALALPP
-5618 NLVDA
+5618 NMADA
-5623 ALQSTLGFV
+5623 ALQSSLGFV
-5632 LRQDAGQIP
+5632 LRQGAGQIP

-5650 IDIYAPLPTE
+5650 IDIYAPLPSE
-5660 VVVVAEQS
+5660 VVVVAEQVS
-5668 NDHGRQM
+5668 DQGRQV
-5675 TNIAICDRDGTV
+5675 TNIALCGQDGTV
-5687 LVDLCGFV
+5687 LVDFRGFV

-5704 RIEATPPAPKPQ
+5704 RTETAKTASQPQ
-5716 QAAVLQA
+5716 QAAALQT
-5723 RLQEVVSELTHIA
+5723 RLQEVVSELTHIS

-5762 LSTELQREI
+5762 LSAELQREI

-5786 ERLAPSQAVAPVAA
+5786 ERLALTQVAAPVAA
-5800 VLPKQDAVLKVASSD
+5800 TLPVQDAVLKVALSAPQPA
-5815 PVPNPAAKVADGAMQ
+5815 PVPKPAAKVADRAMQ
-5830 TAVLSC
+5830 DAVLSC

-5872 VLLRTEI
+5872 VLLGTEV

-5892 LVDRFVPKAMPPAPS
+5892 LVDRFVPTAMPPAPA
-5907 QPLPQMAAILPPPV
+5907 QPVPQAAAILPVAVAAQPV
-5921 SVQPIA
+5921 A
-5927 APTGGADTDGFAII
+5927 APAGGVDADGFAII

-5959 MIEGRDVITRPPSWR
+5959 MIERRDVITRPPSWR

-5985 QAAGKTN
+5985 QAPGKTN

-6005 DPAFFGLSTAEAE
+6005 DPAFFGLSSAEAE

-6029 HVWAALEAAGRAPR
+6029 HVWAALEAAGHAPR
-6043 SLGGSKTGLYM
+6043 GLGGSRTGLYM

-6135 MPNEDLHVAFAAA
+6135 MPNEDLHVAFSAA

-6169 GEGIGVVVVRR
+6169 AEGIGVVVVRR
-6180 FADALRDGDDILA
+6180 LADALRDGDDILG

-6217 ASLIREVIDRSGI
+6217 ASLIHEVIDRAGI
-6230 DPSTISFI
+6230 DPATISFI

-6301 MRHRQIIGNLH
+6301 MRHRQIVGNLH
-6312 CSTVNPLLRLD
+6312 CSTVNPLLRLE

-6333 TPWAPRDARGQPLPL
+6333 MPWAPRDARGQPLPL

-6371 LPASAVDLAP
+6371 LPVNAVDLAP

-6396 QAQRLCDWIEAHP
+6396 QVQRLCDWIEAQP
-6409 DATTTPGLL
+6409 VATPTPGLL

-6425 QDGRDAMAHRLALV
+6425 QDGRDDMAHRLALV

-6506 AIDWAAFRLM
+6506 AVDWAAFRLM

-6529 CKPYWVMPLSSAP
+6529 CKPYWVTPLSSAP
-6542 QPVTVAAA
+6542 QPATVAVA
-6550 PLPQTAAQG
+6550 PLPQTAAQV

-6570 AADYRGVEPADLD
+6570 AADYLGVEPADLD

-6610 DLALGDKA
+6610 DLALGEKA
-6618 DLLLQS
+6618 DFLLQS

-6650 LDLYAQGQKTD
+6650 LDLYAQGQKKD
-6661 PLNLVIARPVLHL
+6661 PLNLLIARPVLHL
-6674 GKSPRSTAR
+6674 GKSPRSMAR
-6683 LVIDEKHPLFF
+6683 LVINETHPLFF

-6752 RPDPARPLG
+6752 RPDPVRPLG

-6777 IVFASLDGLPD
+6777 LVFASLDGLPN
-6788 ALRPDNAM
+6788 APPPDNAI

-6815 AGLSRDEGRLRT
+6815 AGLTRDEVRLRA

-6836 FYNDFVGPSLDGIVL
+6836 FYNDFVGPALDGIVL

-6865 EATTGDKS
+6865 EAVTGDKS
-6873 RLGLLRQLEVTLDRP
+6873 RLGLLRQLEVALDRP
-6888 IRKDEAVEFSAGTE
+6888 IRKDESVEFSAGAD

-6915 QGDILAPGTGQRLG
+6915 QGDILAPGTGQRIG

>member
-1 MTSAASQYAARWG
+1 M
-14 HSDRGPFI
+14 
-22 ATRVV
+22 V
-27 LTADCPPD
+27 LTADCPLD
-35 WRADLRLDG
+35 WHADLRLDG
-44 FEAILADFTAAARA
+44 FETILADFTAAARA
-58 ISGQAATRFVTT
+58 VSDQAATRFVTT

-105 SQTLADEVLVDA
+105 SQTLADELLVDA
-117 RSPGA
+117 RSPEA
-122 PLYRSFHLTGA
+122 PLYRSFHLTDFIES
-133 VAGWQPKG
+133 WQPKG

-150 AIARIVCQDIL
+150 TIARLLCQDIL
-161 AHGKASGLTLIGR
+161 ATGKANGLTLIGR
-174 NSPTAETAALLARA
+174 NGPTAETAALLTRA
-188 AIQGVSAD
+188 AMQGVSAD
-196 WISDPGAGAESAA
+196 WISDPGADANSAI
-209 RLAAALADRRGRAG
+209 RLAAALADRRRLAG

-230 CAGVTADGLLASS
+230 CAGVTADGLLASG
-243 NLPSLPAVLRA
+243 NLPSLPNVLRA
-254 KLDLA
+254 KLDIA

-299 DGLLAARDGMTRQG
+299 DGMLAARDAMVRQG
-313 LRRGHS
+313 LRHGQS
-319 VSLNW
+319 LALNW

-340 QLQDRDGVEPIAAG
+340 HLQDRDGVEPIAAV
-354 QGLSALWSALGRG
+354 QGLSALWAALGSG
-367 AGQCAIAAG
+367 TGQCAIAAG
-376 DLDRIQTRLNRP
+376 DPDRIQTRLNRP
-388 ATPLATPRSAQADLK
+388 AMPLALAQAAQVDPG
-403 LQRAV
+403 LQQAV

-422 DMAEIDPIEPFS
+422 DPAEIDPIEPFS
-434 AYGVDSLMIV
+434 AYGVDSLMV
-444 DVMQRLR
+444 VEVMQRLR

-474 LSQAHRAASLGW
+474 LSQAHRAASLRW
-486 TGHTEDARPTSDA
+486 TGRAADARPTTNSTRCPA
-499 KRPTAPFET
+499 TLET
-508 APPTRDAAPDDKDI
+508 ARSTRDARPDDIVPDDKEI
-522 VIVGMAGRFPGAANA
+522 VIVGMAGRFPGAANT

-543 LISGHDAITDIPA
+543 LLSSHDAITDIPA
-556 DRWDVDAMFDP
+556 DRWDVDAMFHP
-567 DPSLAHAGFSYA
+567 DPSRAHAGFSYA

-610 RLFLMTAWHAV
+610 RLFLMTAWNAV
-621 EDAGLTPAILRDR
+621 EDAGLTPALMRER
-634 LNGSVGVFAGVTKS
+634 LGGAVGVFAGVTKS

-666 RASFSSVTN
+666 RASFSSVAN
-675 RVSFLMDLH
+675 RVSFVMDLH

-692 MCSSSMTAFHQA
+692 MCSSSMTALHQA

-709 HGECALALVGGVN
+709 HGECPLALVGGVN

-736 AMLAKDGRCR
+736 GMLAKDGRCR

-757 GEGVA
+757 GEGAA

-797 TVPNPAIQRALV
+797 TVPNPATQRALV
-809 ENVLHAAGCT
+809 ENVLHTAGYT
-819 AKDIGMVEAHGTGT
+819 AKDIGLVEAHGTGT
-833 ALGDPIEVESLTG
+833 TLGDPIEVESLTG

-873 VVGVIKVVLQLRHGC
+873 VVGVIKVVMQLRHGR
-888 MVPTLHSTT
+888 MVPTLNSTT
-897 PNPDIDFARSPFR
+897 PNPDIDFARSPFH
-910 LVHQVQDWTGPRRA
+910 LVHQVQAWTGPRRA
-924 IVNSFGAG
+924 VVNSFGAG
-932 GANGCALIEGVEPQT
+932 GANGCALIEGVDAGVARDEVMP
-947 AQGDVTANLL
+947 NLL
-957 ILSARSRQSLLAQ
+957 ILSARSRQALLAQ
-970 ATHLLDWL
+970 AKQLLDWL
-978 TAPDSP
+978 TAQDSP
-984 ATESVRPLLA
+984 ATEGVRPLLA
-994 VRLGLRVDDIPPDA
+994 ARLGLRGDDIPPEA
-1008 SLADLGLSAD
+1008 TLADLGLSAD

-1024 LEIGS
+1024 LELGS
-1029 VDLTPSSRLAS
+1029 DDLTPDCRIADLQAG
-1040 LKPKRQ
+1040 RQ
-1046 AAQVDLA
+1046 VARGDLA
-1053 ALCATLQI
+1053 AVCATLQI
-1061 GRVAQHVRA
+1061 GRVAQPVR
-1070 AFAVTSVEDVETAL
+1070 FACAVASVENAERAL
-1084 KALLAEPQAA
+1084 GALLAEPDTA

-1111 DHPEFARLMDTLLS
+1111 DHPEFARMMDTLLS
-1125 ARDLPRLAGLWRR
+1125 AGDLPRLAGLWRR

-1146 LYAICPLPVSL
+1146 LYAMRPLPVSL
-1157 PGTVFDCRR
+1157 PGTFFDCRR

-1171 LPLADAVVIP
+1171 LPLANSDVAARP
-1181 STPKPQLAEPVQA
+1181 SKPQLAELAPLVGA
-1194 LPVEAIATSPLA
+1194 STASPLQ
-1206 DLAGTLR
+1206 DITGTLR

-1223 EDDIDDSQSF
+1223 EGDIHDSQSF

-1244 RFVDA
+1244 RFIDA
-1249 INRAFGS
+1249 INRALGC

-1265 CPTVQALAGLLAE
+1265 FPTVQALAGLLVE
-1278 RGIKVPTLTQALPAV
+1278 RGIKVPTLTQAIPAV
-1293 APSPSAPA
+1293 AASAPVPA
-1301 RPVQPAPAPVQGLA
+1301 WPVQPALTPAQGLA
-1315 PETHGAIAIIGQSG
+1315 APAQGAIAIIGQSG

-1338 QFWRNLMTGQ
+1338 QFWHNLMTGQ

-1408 EAGYVGAAITG
+1408 QAGYVGAAITG

-1436 FTAAPSPQSLWGNM
+1436 FIAAPSPQSLWGNM
-1450 GSVIPARIAYHLDLK
+1450 GSVIPARIAYHLDLR

-1490 RGEVD
+1490 RGDVD

-1511 LAADRAGMLS
+1511 LAAERAGMLS

-1629 GASRSGTVALTS
+1629 GASRSSKVALTS

-1654 IASLQKVVLSLQ
+1654 IASLHKVVLSLQ
-1666 HGMIPANLFFDS
+1666 HGMIPANLCFDR

-1683 DLAGAGFAVPV
+1683 DLAGAGFDVPV
-1694 VNQLWPQDKP
+1694 ASRPWPQEGP
-1704 LRAGVSSFGASGT
+1704 RLAGVSSFGASGT
-1717 NAHVILRAAPARA
+1717 NAHVILRAAPVRA

-1737 TYPIFLSA
+1737 AYPILLSA
-1745 RSVAGLHGLVA
+1745 RSVAGLRGLVA
-1756 KFADWVDANP
+1756 KFADFVDANP
-1766 DAVLGDVAFTLMQGR
+1766 DAVLGDVAFTLIQGR

-1795 AELSQHLRGWLLDET
+1795 AELSQHLRRWLLDET
-1810 APTGE
+1810 EPTGE
-1815 FGELIAAFVK
+1815 FGDLIAAFVQ
-1825 GAAPRWSDLFPQDRP
+1825 GGAPRWSDLFPQDRP
-1840 RRIAIP
+1840 RRIAVP
-1846 GAVFDR
+1846 GAVFER
-1852 ARYWVDARQGVSEAP
+1852 AHYWVDAPQSLPEAP
-1867 APLSM
+1867 AALLLPI
-1872 FALTRI
+1872 FDLTRI
-1878 DQETVGVN
+1878 DQETVGVK
-1886 ITPDNALMRDHQV
+1886 IASDNAMMRDHQV
-1899 NGAAILP
+1899 NGASVLP

-1918 ELIED
+1918 ERIED
-1923 APVLQLTV
+1923 APVLQMKV
-1931 RDLCWLRPVDKAA
+1931 RDLCWLRPVDTAA
-1944 LPDLCIHIGAEGT
+1944 FYDLRVQIGDESA
-1957 SGRPVRLF
+1957 SGRAVRLIT
-1965 SGKTVL
+1965 GKTVL
-1971 AQAQILR
+1971 AQAHILR
-1978 AALPPTA
+1978 AVLPPTP
-1985 LAPVTGGKPV
+1985 LAPLTGGKPV
-1995 STDVIADRL
+1995 STEAIADRL

-2019 AVLRDGDNA
+2019 AVLRADGNA
-2028 LAHLADPSGQPLP
+2028 LAHLADPSGKPLP

-2063 TMPFSV
+2063 TLPFSV
-2069 AEITLIHPASARI
+2069 AEITLLHPATARMD
-2082 EARLTAP
+2082 ARLTAP

-2125 AAAVT
+2125 LAAVT
-2130 AHQSTTQALVPRWHP
+2130 DQQSTTQALVPRWHH

-2163 GAEVPA
+2163 GAEVPGY
-2169 HLWPTTPRANLRA
+2169 LWPATPRANLRA
-2182 AADWAHVN
+2182 VADWAHVN

-2197 TPHAPLVVAEKSL
+2197 TPCTPLVAAEKSL
-2210 QAQVL
+2210 QAEVL
-2215 ELVQALLRSG
+2215 ALVQTLLRNG
-2225 AEARSLDWTV
+2225 AEARSVDWTV

-2261 MGREYRSWTL
+2261 MGREYRGWTL
-2271 RMADLDATEIGPELS
+2271 RMADLDASEIGPELS
-2286 GLPDR
+2286 CLPDR

-2310 QLSAGPSPYRDGAVY
+2310 QLPVGPSPYRDGAVY
-2325 IVIGG
+2325 VVIGG

-2343 RKARAQVIWLGRSA
+2343 RTSRAQVIWLGRSA
-2357 PDSILIAHQDRLAT
+2357 PDSPLLAHQNRLAT
-2371 LGPRPAYVQVDARD
+2371 HGPRPAYVQVDARD

-2397 RQYGRIDGMV
+2397 RQYGRIDGVV

-2433 LDTLDNM
+2433 LETLDNM
-2440 LSVFSADMRDFGVV
+2440 LSVFSADMRDFAVV

-2480 ALETAARRGLPLRV
+2480 ALETAARRSMPLRV

-2506 ATEEHRRRMER
+2506 ATEGHRRRMAR

-2536 TGGPAQMAIAEL
+2536 TGGPVQMAIAEL
-2548 QTGATVTMEAETANS
+2548 QTGATVTMEAETATS
-2563 GASPLSLAQSIA
+2563 GASPLSLAQGIA
-2575 PPLLSRLSLPDAGDR
+2575 PPLLSRLSTRDAGDR

-2612 LAACVAG
+2612 LASCVAE
-2619 AGLMHPAGRANM
+2619 AGLTHPAGRANM

-2651 AGYLDTAGL
+2651 AGYLDKAGL
-2660 PARAAPDMGHAW
+2660 PARAALDLGHAW

-2696 AMLRGLPA
+2696 AMLRGLPD
-2704 ILAGTTPATQF
+2704 IMAGTTPATQF

-2729 HGNSVADFFNDLL
+2729 HGNCVADFFNDLL
-2742 ADAVVSAVQARI
+2742 ADAIVSAVQARI
-2754 ADDPAVRLRLVE
+2754 AEDPAVRLRLVE

-2807 NFLKDAPY
+2807 KFLKDAPY

-2824 KPPQDQGFAAGSY
+2824 NPPQDQGFAAGSY

-2842 TNVLHATRDILQSLT
+2842 TNVLHATHDILQSLS

-2912 RTVLSLAG
+2912 CTVLSLAG
-2920 FRPVARL
+2920 FRPVTRL

-2940 GQSDGVIA
+2940 GQSDGVIEVPPAIPEPVAANTGEAQHARIA
-2948 AAPATTDQAIFPP
+2948 AAVPT
-2961 QPGTALPERIA
+2961 
-2972 TPVVVSAP
+2972 P
-2980 QIDLCAHLRHRLATA
+2980 QIDLCAYLRQRLATA

-3024 VLRADFPKL
+3024 FLRVDFPKL

-3038 FESNTIARLAH
+3038 FESNTIARLAL
-3049 HLRQTQPEAVAAL
+3049 HLRQAQPEAVAAL
-3062 SQPTMPAPIPRAEPS
+3062 PQPTMP
-3077 LATAPVAA
+3077 V
-3085 ALPAPPSAQLA
+3085 APPPAGNSAATMPPA
-3096 AVHQPAMPIPHVAAP
+3096 ATQSATMHQPRMSIPQVAAP
-3111 RSRDIA
+3111 GSRDVA

-3124 FAGAAD
+3124 FAGTAN
-3130 LDELWTAV
+3130 LDELWAAV
-3138 ESGETLFRPAPT
+3138 ASGETLFRPAPV
-3150 DGRHWPADMPLPAGY
+3150 DARHWPADMSLPAGY
-3165 MDGADRFDPL
+3165 MEGADRFDPL

-3202 ENAGYAPQAL
+3202 ENAGYAPQTL
-3212 SCQGRV
+3212 SRQWRV

-3280 AIAGGVNVIAHP
+3280 AIAGGVNVISHP

-3323 EGAGVVVLKI
+3323 EGAGVVILKM
-3333 LDRAQADGDRIEG
+3333 LDRAQADGDKIEG

-3363 APSPA
+3363 APSPS
-3368 GHADIITQALADAGI
+3368 GHDDVITQALADAGVA
-3383 SPQAISLIEAHGTGT
+3383 PQAISLIEAHGTGT

-3412 LGPQARAVV
+3412 LGPQTRALV

-3445 QMRHEKI
+3445 QMRHETI
-3452 APLPDLGRLNPEIP
+3452 APLPNLGRINPEIP
-3466 ASDTLS
+3466 VNDTLS
-3472 FPREPRAWPRVAGQ
+3472 FPREPRAWPRVEGQ

-3493 SFGAGGANAHLIVQE
+3493 SFGAGGANAHLVVQE
-3508 PPVDQARPAQG
+3508 PPVARARPAPS

-3538 QNLLAYLGATKSAD
+3538 QNLLAHLAATKSAD

-3562 GRDAFDNRWAF
+3562 GRDAFDHRWAF
-3573 TGGDTPALE
+3573 SGVHIAALE
-3582 DALREFVAG
+3582 DALREFLAG
-3591 TAASPTHPLAQ
+3591 TAASPTNPLAQ
-3602 EWLAGKNVDW
+3602 EWLAGAKMDW

-3640 ASIAAPVLEVPP
+3640 ATIAAPALEMPP

-3673 IAQNQLDV
+3673 IAHNHLDV

-3691 SVMVMRAT
+3691 SVMITRAT

-3714 YEYRSLA
+3714 YEFRSLA
-3721 ALAAYLDE
+3721 ALGAYLDE
-3729 TCAPPIAAQTP
+3729 THALPIPAQTAP
-3740 AAGPAASDDLA
+3740 AAEPAAMDDLS

-3766 AETLDDF
+3766 AETLEHF
-3773 WQVLKE
+3773 WQVLTE

-3785 PIPAERWDHSRFYSQ
+3785 PIPAERWDHSRFYSD

-3827 ILPKDSD
+3827 ILPKDAD

-3854 GHCPESLS
+3854 GHSPESLT
-3862 ATGRVG
+3862 AGGRVG

-3875 SEYQLLAAEQTVLGK
+3875 SEYQLLAAEQTALGQ

-3900 IANRVSFLF
+3900 IANRVSYLF

-3939 ECTSAVAGGVNL
+3939 ECHAAVAGGVNL

-3975 FGTGGSGYVPSEGVG
+3975 FGDGGSGYVPSEGVG

-4025 TAPDPV
+4025 TVPDPV

-4036 ISDALADGGVAPADI
+4036 ISDALADGGVAPAAI

-4071 LKRVFGT
+4071 LKRIFGR

-4108 QMQHRQRVASL
+4108 QMQHRQRVSSL

-4129 IHDTAFRVDQGPTPW
+4129 IHETAFHVDQVPTPW
-4144 VAAKGPLMAGVSSFG
+4144 VAASGHLMAGVSSFG

-4172 PATRALQGDGPVALV
+4172 PAPRAVQGDGPVALV
-4187 LSARSDAQLAA
+4187 LSARSDEQLAA
-4198 MATALAAK
+4198 MATALAAR
-4206 LERDRPAL
+4206 LERNRPAL

-4225 RALPHRAG
+4225 RALPQRAG

-4257 EGADQQ
+4257 ESGHQQ

-4275 VDWTSLY
+4275 VDWASLY

-4302 GVPRPVAPVT
+4302 GVPRPVSPVT
-4312 ENKAST
+4312 ENKAPT
-4318 GSDAFAL
+4318 GGDAFAL

-4338 LPVPNSRL
+4338 LQVPNNRL
-4346 VVDLTGQLTESEG
+4346 VVDLTGQLTESE
-4359 VCLSLP
+4359 VSCLSLP
-4365 LSAPEDVIGAL
+4365 LTSPEDVASAL
-4376 VTRLGPIMG
+4376 VARLGPVMG
-4385 QARMPELVQFALP
+4385 QTRVPELVQFALP

-4403 LVPAIAAFAGTM
+4403 LVPALAAFAGTM
-4415 AQERRALRVQVV
+4415 AQERRTLRVQVV

-4446 TNPARLIRMTDSGNL
+4446 ANPARLIRMTDSGNL

-4468 NLPEQPARVPQGMVV
+4468 DLPDQPAPVPQGMVI

-4500 RRSPD
+4500 RGSPD

-4512 RRPRDGRIDAELACL
+4512 RRPRDGGIDAELARL

-4540 DADGVAQALASA
+4540 DADAVAQVLASA
-4552 RAEFGPIGL
+4552 RTEFGPISL

-4574 MVKSPDDA
+4574 MVKSPADA
-4582 RAVVATKAAGARAL
+4582 RAVVATKAAGARTL
-4596 DAATRQDPLAGF
+4596 DAATRQDPLTGF

-4622 QGDYAFGN
+4622 QGDYAIGN

-4661 PESALHAMRQGF
+4661 PESALHAMRQDF

-4684 SLLWRALGSDAPQ
+4684 SLLWRALGSDARQ

-4723 PVLPIST
+4723 PVPHAST
-4730 PQKTEASSVV
+4730 PQKTEASSFL
-4740 ADLTALV
+4740 ADLTALL
-4747 ADVLRIPVSE
+4747 ADVLRIPASE
-4757 VQTDAQLA
+4757 VQTDVQLA

-4810 VALAAP
+4810 VALAGP
-4816 PRSQVLAES
+4816 PPSQPPAEAM
-4825 TPVAPT
+4825 PIAPT
-4831 VVSAPLPALSPAAP
+4831 VVSAPVPVRSPAAP

-4863 GDVETFW
+4863 GDVEAFW

-4934 PHQRLLLTHAWRAL
+4934 PHQRLLLTHAWRAI

-4989 PSGVVGSLGPNRISH
+4989 PSGVVGSLGPNRLSH

-5029 VEAIRGGCD
+5029 VEAIRAGCD
-5038 GAVVGAVNTILMPH
+5038 GAIVGAVNTILMPH

-5098 EGLPILGV
+5098 DGLPILGV

-5114 GGRGISLF
+5114 CGRGISLF

-5181 AEPAQGQIA
+5181 SEPAQGQIA

-5208 GLIKLLMELRDGV
+5208 GLIKLLMELRDEV

-5234 IRLAGTPFRLLDGQ
+5234 IQLAGTPFRLLDGH
-5248 EPWRPLLDRA
+5248 EPWRPLLDST

-5285 PPAAFSAHPSTA
+5285 PPEAFSAHPSTA

-5307 AQALRATA
+5307 AQALRATG

-5354 ISDVCDSLSAFVQNR
+5354 IHDVCDSLSAFVENR
-5369 PDGRWMQGVVRQ
+5369 ADGRWVQGIARQ
-5381 DGAEPALTTDPAEQ
+5381 DGAEPALATDPAEL

-5401 GHTVT
+5401 GHAVT

-5416 LHLPTTAM
+5416 LRLPITAM

-5431 APQDASVTA
+5431 APQDAPVTA

-5454 DALFDGS
+5454 DALFDGGT
-5461 ADFVRDHL
+5461 DFVRDHL

-5487 AGFGHLG
+5487 SGFSHLG
-5494 AAALSIRDLT
+5494 TTALSIHDLT
-5504 FERMAHGALLSSP
+5504 FEHMAHGALLSPP
-5517 LQLHLQLGAEVGFH
+5517 LHLHLQSGTEVGFQ

-5537 IHARGRIMAQPS
+5537 IHARGRILAQPS
-5549 RPARQ
+5549 RPARH
-5554 INLARLDA
+5554 IDLAALDA
-5562 QVAERIAGARF
+5562 QVTERIAGKRF
-5573 YETFVRM
+5573 YETFARM

-5591 DQAGVGNGFVLTR
+5591 DQAGVGGGFVLTR

-5623 ALQSTLGFV
+5623 ALQSSLGFV
-5632 LRQDAGQIP
+5632 LQQYAGPIP

-5650 IDIYAPLPTE
+5650 VDIYAPLPTE

-5668 NDHGRQM
+5668 NDHRRQV
-5675 TNIAICDRDGTV
+5675 TNIALCGRDGTV
-5687 LVDLCGFV
+5687 FVELRGFV

-5704 RIEATPPAPKPQ
+5704 RIETSPTAPKPQ
-5716 QAAVLQA
+5716 QATVLQA

-5752 SVTFHELSAR
+5752 SITFHELSAR
-5762 LSTELQREI
+5762 LSAELQRDI
-5771 APTLFF
+5771 APSLFF

-5786 ERLAPSQAVAPVAA
+5786 ERLALSQAVAPVAA
-5800 VLPKQDAVLKVASSD
+5800 ALPKQDGVLKVVS
-5815 PVPNPAAKVADGAMQ
+5815 PEPLENPAAKIADGAMQ
-5830 TAVLSC
+5830 AAVLGC
-5836 VAQIVHLAPS
+5836 IAQILHLAPS
-5846 ELALE
+5846 EVALE

-5872 VLLRTEI
+5872 VLLGTEV

-5892 LVDRFVPKAMPPAPS
+5892 LVDRFGPESVPPAPS
-5907 QPLPQMAAILPPPV
+5907 QSIPKAAAILPTLV
-5921 SVQPIA
+5921 SAQPIA
-5927 APTGGADTDGFAII
+5927 APTGSADTDGFAII

-5985 QAAGKTN
+5985 QAAGQTN

-6005 DPAFFGLSTAEAE
+6005 DPAFFGLSTAETE
-6018 IMDPQQRLMMM
+6018 IIDPQHRLMMM
-6029 HVWAALEAAGRAPR
+6029 HVWAALEAAGHAPR
-6043 SLGGSKTGLYM
+6043 GLGGSKTGLYM

-6135 MPNEDLHVAFAAA
+6135 MPNEDLHVAFSAA

-6161 KDANGYVR
+6161 KKANGYVR

-6180 FADALRDGDDILA
+6180 LADALRDGDGILA

-6217 ASLIREVIDRSGI
+6217 ASLIQEVIDRAGI

-6268 LLPGFC
+6268 LMPGFC
-6274 TIGAVKTHVGHLEM
+6274 AIGAVKTHVGHLEM

-6301 MRHRQIIGNLH
+6301 MRHRQIIGNLY
-6312 CSTVNPLLRLD
+6312 CSTVNPLLRLE

-6333 TPWAPRDARGQPLPL
+6333 TPWAPRDAKGQPLPL

-6371 LPASAVDLAP
+6371 LTASAVDLAP

-6396 QAQRLCDWIEAHP
+6396 QAQRLCDWIETQP

-6451 AWLTKQPAPAGV
+6451 AWLTKQPVPASV
-6463 GIWSGHAQAK
+6463 GIWSGHTQAK
-6473 PSFLRAADL
+6473 PSFLQASDL
-6482 ALLQSGWAQHR
+6482 AVLQSGWAQHR
-6493 DLACACEAWAAGL
+6493 NLACACEAWAAGL

-6529 CKPYWVMPLSSAP
+6529 CKPYWVTPLSKAP
-6542 QPVTVAAA
+6542 LPVTVATAL
-6550 PLPQTAAQG
+6550 LPQTPAHG
-6559 DGGVDDTLRRI
+6559 DVGIEDTLRRI
-6570 AADYRGVEPADLD
+6570 AAEYHGVDAADLD

-6610 DLALGDKA
+6610 DLTLGDKA

-6624 SNLRMLAERAAG
+6624 SNLRMMADRAAG
-6636 PDRDETPEKPELLH
+6636 PDRDETPEKPELLP
-6650 LDLYAQGQKTD
+6650 LDLYAQGQKKD
-6661 PLNLVIARPVLHL
+6661 PLNLVITRPVLHL
-6674 GKSPRSTAR
+6674 GKSPRSTAG
-6683 LVIDEKHPLFF
+6683 LVIDETHPLFF
-6694 DHPLDHVSGLHL
+6694 DHQLDHVSGLQL

-6717 ELCQNH
+6717 ELCHNH
-6723 HDPRAAVFIRHLRF
+6723 HDPQAAVFIRQLRF

-6777 IVFASLDGLPD
+6777 LVFGSMDGLPD
-6788 ALRPDNAM
+6788 ASPPDNAM

-6815 AGLSRDEGRLRT
+6815 AGLAREEGRLRAL
-6827 RLSVAPKAG
+6827 LSVAPKAG

-6873 RLGLLRQLEVTLDRP
+6873 RLGLLRQLEVTLNRP
-6888 IRKDEAVEFSAGTE
+6888 IRRDEAVEFSAGTE

-6915 QGDILAPGTGQRLG
+6915 QGDILAPGTGQRIG
-6929 RFSTSAT
+6929 RFSTLAT
-6936 QITQELQRAW
+6936 QITEELQRAW

>member
-1 MTSAASQYAARWG
+1 MTSAASQFAARWG
-14 HSDRGPFI
+14 HSDRGPFT

-35 WRADLRLDG
+35 WHADLRLDG
-44 FEAILADFTAAARA
+44 FDAILADFTAAARA
-58 ISGQAATRFVTT
+58 VSGQAATRYVTT
-70 DQALAYG
+70 DQALAHG

-88 NPGAAVQIVLAQ
+88 NPGATVQVVLAQ
-100 TAAAI
+100 SASAI
-105 SQTLADEVLVDA
+105 SQTLADEVLVDV

-122 PLYRSFHLTGA
+122 PLYRRFHLTDA
-133 VAGWQPKG
+133 VEGWQPQG
-141 HIVVTGGNG
+141 HIIVTGGNG
-150 AIARIVCQDIL
+150 AIARLVCQDIL
-161 AHGKASGLTLIGR
+161 ADGKANGLTLIGR
-174 NSPTAETAALLARA
+174 NGPSAETAALLARA
-188 AIQGVSAD
+188 KAQGLSAD
-196 WISDPGAGAESAA
+196 WIADPGADSAA
-209 RLAAALADRRGRAG
+209 LLAAALTNRRALAG
-223 PITGVMH
+223 PITAVLH
-230 CAGVTADGLLASS
+230 CAGVTADGLLASGK
-243 NLPSLPAVLRA
+243 LPPLDAVLRS

-259 CDLDAATKEDPIT
+259 RDLDAATAQDPIS

-299 DGLLAARDGMTRQG
+299 DGMLAARDALVRQG
-313 LRRGHS
+313 LRRGQS
-319 VSLNW
+319 VALNW
-324 GYWEQGG
+324 GYWEAGG

-340 QLQDRDGVEPIAAG
+340 NLQDRDGVSPISTG
-354 QGLSALWSALGRG
+354 QGLSALWAALGG
-367 AGQCAIAAG
+367 TAGQVSIAAG
-376 DLDRIQTRLNRP
+376 DSDRILTRLNRP
-388 ATPLATPRSAQADLK
+388 AAPPAMAQAAQADPALE
-403 LQRAV
+403 RAV
-408 AQQLCAVLAAAGGR
+408 ARQLCAVLAAAGGR
-422 DMAEIDPIEPFS
+422 DPAEIDPIEPFS

-444 DVMQRLR
+444 EVMQRLR

-474 LSQAHRAASLGW
+474 LSQAHRTASLHW
-486 TGHTEDARPTSDA
+486 TGRKEDAPPAINAAVRPVASEA
-499 KRPTAPFET
+499 APHPRGE
-508 APPTRDAAPDDKDI
+508 PDDKDI
-522 VIVGMAGRFPGAANA
+522 VIVGMAGQFPAAA
-537 TQLWQN
+537 DTAQLWQN
-543 LISGHDAITDIPA
+543 LLAGHDAITEIPA
-556 DRWDVDAMFDP
+556 DRWDVAAMFDP
-567 DPSLAHAGFSYA
+567 DPSRAHAGFSYA

-621 EDAGLTPAILRDR
+621 EDAGLTPDLMRER
-634 LNGSVGVFAGVTKS
+634 LGGAVGVFAGVTKS

-657 HGDGSVVHP
+657 QGDGSVVHP
-666 RASFSSVTN
+666 RASFSSVAN
-675 RVSFLMDLH
+675 RVSFVMDLH

-692 MCSSSMTAFHQA
+692 MCSSSMTALHQA

-709 HGECALALVGGVN
+709 HAECALALVGGVN
-722 LYQHPSSYAELCQS
+722 LYQHPSSFAELCQS

-809 ENVLHAAGCT
+809 ENVLRSAGCT
-819 AKDIGMVEAHGTGT
+819 AKDIGLVEAHGTGT

-861 KSNIGHLEAAAG
+861 KSNIGHLEAVAG
-873 VVGVIKVVLQLRHGC
+873 VVGVIKVVLQLRHGR

-910 LVHQVQDWTGPRRA
+910 LVHQVQNWTGPRRA
-924 IVNSFGAG
+924 LVNSFGAG
-932 GANGCALIEGVEPQT
+932 GANGCALIEGVERKP
-947 AQGDVTANLL
+947 AQSGTTPNLL
-957 ILSARSRQSLLAQ
+957 VLSARSRQSLLAQ
-970 ATHLLDWL
+970 AKHLLGWL
-978 TAPDSP
+978 SAQDSP
-984 ATESVRPLLA
+984 APDGVRPLLA
-994 VRLGLRVDDIPPDA
+994 ARLGLRVGDIPPDA
-1008 SLADLGLSAD
+1008 ALADLGLSAD

-1029 VDLTPSSRLAS
+1029 DDLTPDSRLAN
-1040 LKPKRQ
+1040 LTPKRQ

-1053 ALCATLQI
+1053 ALCATLQT
-1061 GRVAQHVRA
+1061 GRVAQPVRV
-1070 AFAVTSVEDVETAL
+1070 AFTVASVDEAETAL
-1084 KALLAEPQAA
+1084 RALLAEPDAA

-1099 TKADRNDLKRLQ
+1099 AKADRSDLKRLQ
-1111 DHPEFARLMDTLLS
+1111 DHPEFARMLETLL
-1125 ARDLPRLAGLWRR
+1125 ANRDLSRLAGLWRR
-1138 GVDLDWGR
+1138 GVDLDWAR
-1146 LYAICPLPVSL
+1146 LYATRPAPLSL

-1171 LPLADAVVIP
+1171 LPLADAGATLP
-1181 STPKPQLAEPVQA
+1181 PPKVQHAEP
-1194 LPVEAIATSPLA
+1194 LPAPPFEATASNPLPN
-1206 DLAGTLR
+1206 LAGTVR
-1213 RLLSQTMDLP
+1213 RVLSQTMDLP
-1223 EDDIDDSQSF
+1223 EGDIDDSQSF

-1249 INRAFGS
+1249 INRALGC

-1265 CPTVQALAGLLAE
+1265 FPTVQALAGSLAE
-1278 RGIKVPTLTQALPAV
+1278 RGIRMPPMPEAIPAV
-1293 APSPSAPA
+1293 DVSAPAPA
-1301 RPVQPAPAPVQGLA
+1301 RPIQPSPAVARTQAAPIQS
-1315 PETHGAIAIIGQSG
+1315 AIAIIGQSG
-1329 RYAGADDLG
+1329 RYAGAEDLG
-1338 QFWRNLMTGQ
+1338 QFWRNLMTGT

-1387 EARYMDPQQRVFL
+1387 EARYMDPQQRLFL
-1400 EESWVALE
+1400 EESWSALE
-1408 EAGYVGAAITG
+1408 QAGYVGAAITG

-1424 YIGCYTGDYQDL
+1424 YIGCYPGDYQDL
-1436 FTAAPSPQSLWGNM
+1436 FTGEPSPQSLWGNM

-1465 GPALS
+1465 GPALA

-1545 VLKRLAD
+1545 VLKRLDD

-1598 VTPREIAMIE
+1598 VSPHEIAMIE

-1629 GASRSGTVALTS
+1629 GAGRHGKVALTS

-1654 IASLQKVVLSLQ
+1654 IASLHKVVLSLQ
-1666 HGMIPANLFFDS
+1666 HRTLPANLCFDRA
-1678 VNPLV
+1678 NPLV
-1683 DLAGAGFAVPV
+1683 DLAGAGFEVPV
-1694 VNQLWPQDKP
+1694 VNRPWPQDQAR
-1704 LRAGVSSFGASGT
+1704 LAGVSSFGASGT
-1717 NAHVILRAAPARA
+1717 NAHVILRAAPAQA

-1737 TYPIFLSA
+1737 VYPILLSA
-1745 RSVAGLHGLVA
+1745 RSLAGLRGLVA
-1756 KFADWVDANP
+1756 SLADWVDANP
-1766 DAVLGDVAFTLMQGR
+1766 DAALGDVAFTLMQGR
-1781 MHFERRCGFAVRSL
+1781 MHFEKRCGFAVRSL
-1795 AELSQHLRGWLLDET
+1795 AELSPLLRGWLAKET
-1810 APTGE
+1810 RPTGE
-1815 FGELIAAFVK
+1815 FGDLIAEFVQ
-1825 GAAPRWSDLFPQDRP
+1825 GNAPRWSDLFPQDRP

-1846 GAVFDR
+1846 GAVFER
-1852 ARYWVDARQGVSEAP
+1852 ARYWVDTRQNLADVPAP
-1867 APLSM
+1867 API

-1878 DQETVGVN
+1878 DRDTLGVT
-1886 ITPDNALMRDHQV
+1886 ISPDSAMMRDHLV
-1899 NGAAILP
+1899 NGVSVLP
-1906 GFALPELFRQVL
+1906 GFALPELFRRAL
-1918 ELIED
+1918 ELVD
-1923 APVLQLTV
+1923 NAPVLQMTL
-1931 RDLCWLRPVDKAA
+1931 RDLCWLRPVDASA
-1944 LPDLCIHIGAEGT
+1944 LENLRVRLGEDSAG
-1957 SGRPVRLF
+1957 GRPIRLLA
-1965 SGKTVL
+1965 GETVL
-1971 AQAQILR
+1971 AQAQLMR
-1978 AALPPTA
+1978 SLLHPTP
-1985 LAPVTGGKPV
+1985 LVPLTDGEPV
-1995 STDVIADRL
+1995 SAEVIAARL
-2004 RAGGIQHGPSLRGVQ
+2004 HAGGIQHGPSLRGVKS
-2019 AVLRDGDNA
+2019 VLRHGDRA
-2028 LAHLADPSGQPLP
+2028 LAKLADPSGQPLP

-2052 AAVAFSDGVAK
+2052 AAVVFSAGEAN

-2069 AEITLIHPASARI
+2069 AEVTLLHPATAEI
-2082 EARLTAP
+2082 DAHLGAP
-2089 RAMAAGTL
+2089 RVMGAGTL
-2097 GGLDIDLCLPDGRVA
+2097 GGLDIDLCLPDGRAA
-2112 ISLRGIAARPIPA
+2112 ISMRGIAARPIPTRP
-2125 AAAVT
+2125 VPKDRI
-2130 AHQSTTQALVPRWHP
+2130 STTQALVPLWRN
-2145 VTLEA
+2145 VTLDA
-2150 GVALPPEVVFYPD
+2150 GTAPAPEVVFHPE
-2163 GAEVPA
+2163 GTGVPA
-2169 HLWPTTPRANLRA
+2169 HLWPTIPRACLREA
-2182 AADWAHVN
+2182 AAWTHVN

-2197 TPHAPLVVAEKSL
+2197 SPCAPLVAAEKSL

-2215 ELVQALLRSG
+2215 ELVQTLLRTG
-2225 AEARSLDWTV
+2225 AEARPMDWTV

-2245 MPASGYGA
+2245 MPASGFGA
-2253 SLVGLFGA
+2253 SLIGLFGA
-2261 MGREYRSWTL
+2261 MGREYRGWTL
-2271 RMADLDATEIGPELS
+2271 RMADLDATEGDPGLS
-2286 GLPDR
+2286 DLPDR
-2291 RMLMRRSGLW
+2291 RVLMRRSGLW
-2301 LEQRLDRLS
+2301 LEQQLSRLS
-2310 QLSAGPSPYRDGAVY
+2310 ELPTGPSPYRDGAVY
-2325 IVIGG
+2325 VVIGG
-2330 AGGVGRIWTEHVL
+2330 AGGVARIWTEHVL
-2343 RKARAQVIWLGRSA
+2343 RRSRAQVVWLGRSA
-2357 PDSILIAHQDRLAT
+2357 PDANLAAHQDHLAT

-2385 AVALAA
+2385 AVALSA
-2391 ARADII
+2391 ARAEII
-2397 RQYGRIDGMV
+2397 NRFGRIDGVV

-2418 AGMDWPRMDAVLSAK
+2418 AGMDWPRMEAVLSAK

-2440 LSVFSADMRDFGVV
+2440 LSVFGGDMRDFGVV

-2480 ALETAARRGLPLRV
+2480 ALESAVRLGLPLRV
-2494 VNWGYWAEAGIV
+2494 VNWGYWANAGIV
-2506 ATEEHRRRMER
+2506 ATDEHRRRMAR

-2528 LSALDALL
+2528 FAALDALL

-2548 QTGATVTMEAETANS
+2548 ETGATVTMEAETANS
-2563 GASPLSLAQSIA
+2563 GANAPSLARGIA
-2575 PPLLSRLSLPDAGDR
+2575 PPLLSRLTLPDAGDR

-2612 LAACVAG
+2612 LAACIAD
-2619 AGLMHPAGRANM
+2619 AGLMQPAARAQTP
-2631 RGLPGIFDK
+2631 GLPGIFNK
-2640 WWAETARVLTA
+2640 WWDETARVLQA
-2651 AGYLDTAGL
+2651 AGYLGADGL
-2660 PARAAPDMGHAW
+2660 PARPAPDLPRAW

-2696 AMLRGLPA
+2696 AMLRGLPE

-2742 ADAVVSAVQARI
+2742 ADAVVAAVKARI
-2754 ADDPAVRLRLVE
+2754 AEDQGVRLRLVE

-2781 LAPFAANIEEYRFT
+2781 LAPYAANIAEYRFT
-2795 DVSKAF
+2795 DLSKAF

-2815 LQTQIFDVS
+2815 LQTHIFDVS
-2824 KPPQDQGFAAGSY
+2824 KHPQDQGLEAGSY

-2882 LTFGLLEGW
+2882 LTFGLLDGW

-2948 AAPATTDQAIFPP
+2948 AASSMPRPA
-2961 QPGTALPERIA
+2961 
-2972 TPVVVSAP
+2972 VSAVTAAVP
-2980 QIDLCAHLRHRLATA
+2980 PSESVAAAPIVTPRIDLAAHLRQRLAAA

-3024 VLRADFPKL
+3024 ALRSEFPKL

-3038 FESNTIARLAH
+3038 FEANTITRLAD

-3062 SQPTMPAPIPRAEPS
+3062 TQAPLPTPAAPVVPTPAVP
-3077 LATAPVAA
+3077 LTAPPLAQHRPETPVPHLAS
-3085 ALPAPPSAQLA
+3085 PPS
-3096 AVHQPAMPIPHVAAP
+3096 
-3111 RSRDIA
+3111 RDVA

-3124 FAGAAD
+3124 FAGSAD
-3130 LDELWTAV
+3130 LDALWDAI
-3138 ESGETLFRPAPT
+3138 SAGKTLFRPSPQ
-3150 DGRHWPADMPLPAGY
+3150 DGRHWPTDMPLPAGY
-3165 MDGADRFDPL
+3165 MEGADRFDPL

-3189 QERLFLQTAYHAM
+3189 QERLFLQTAYHAI
-3202 ENAGYAPQAL
+3202 ENAGYAPQSL
-3212 SCQGRV
+3212 SRQGRV

-3292 RHLASHV
+3292 RHLASHA

-3323 EGAGVVVLKI
+3323 EGAGVVILKM
-3333 LDRAQADGDRIEG
+3333 LDRALADGDRIEG

-3363 APSPA
+3363 APSPS
-3368 GHADIITQALADAGI
+3368 GHADIITQALNDAGVA
-3383 SPQAISLIEAHGTGT
+3383 PDAISLIEAHGTGT

-3412 LGPQARAVV
+3412 LGPQSRAVV
-3421 GSVKANIGHAESA
+3421 GSVKANIGHTESA

-3445 QMRHEKI
+3445 QMRHETI
-3452 APLPDLGRLNPEIP
+3452 APLPDLGRINPEIP
-3466 ASDTLS
+3466 ADGTLF
-3472 FPREPRAWPRVAGQ
+3472 FPREPRAWPRVAGK

-3493 SFGAGGANAHLIVQE
+3493 SFGAGGANAHLVIQE
-3508 PPVDQARPAQG
+3508 PPVVTPRPARA
-3519 GVHVVPLSA
+3519 GVHIVPLSA
-3528 RSDAQLRQMA
+3528 RSEAQLHQMA
-3538 QNLLAYLGATKSAD
+3538 QNLLTYLAKAD
-3552 LADIAYTLQT
+3552 RPELEDIAYTLQT
-3562 GRDAFDNRWAF
+3562 GRDAFAHRWAF
-3573 TGGDTPALE
+3573 AGRDTAELE
-3582 DALREFVAG
+3582 DALRRFAGGDDTRPDHPLVQDWVAG
-3591 TAASPTHPLAQ
+3591 A
-3602 EWLAGKNVDW
+3602 KVDW
-3612 ASLWAAPLPQ
+3612 ASLWAGPLPR

-3631 ATESYWLAE
+3631 ANESYWLAE
-3640 ASIAAPVLEVPP
+3640 ATEAPPEPQSATTPPP
-3652 QPASGQTAL
+3652 QSAAADSAL
-3661 AILCQIVGETLG
+3661 SILCQVVGETLG
-3673 IAQNQLDV
+3673 IAPDRLDV

-3686 GYGLD
+3686 GYGMD
-3691 SVMVMRAT
+3691 SVMVTHAT
-3699 DRLEAVFGPLPKTLF
+3699 DRLEAAFGPLPKTLF
-3714 YEYRSLA
+3714 YEYRTLA
-3721 ALAAYLDE
+3721 ALAAHLDE
-3729 TCAPPIAAQTP
+3729 THPLPAILQPQSLAAP
-3740 AAGPAASDDLA
+3740 A
-3751 TDAIAII
+3751 TSVDPEHDAIAII
-3758 GLSGRYPQ
+3758 GLAGRYPQ
-3766 AETLDDF
+3766 AETLGDF
-3773 WQVLKE
+3773 WQVLTE

-3785 PIPAERWDHSRFYSQ
+3785 PIPADRWDQKRFYSE
-3800 TKATGKTRSRWGGF
+3800 TKAAGKTRSRWGGF
-3814 LNGIDGF
+3814 LNQIDGF

-3827 ILPKDSD
+3827 ILPKDAD

-3854 GHCPESLS
+3854 GHCPETLN

-3875 SEYQLLAAEQTVLGK
+3875 SEYQLLAAEQTALGQ
-3890 PTALSSSPAS
+3890 PMALSSSPAS
-3900 IANRVSFLF
+3900 IANRVSYLF

-3939 ECTSAVAGGVNL
+3939 ECHAAVAGGVNL

-3990 AVVLKPL
+3990 AIVLKPL
-3997 SRALAD
+3997 SKALAD

-4008 GIIRGTAINH
+4008 GIIRGSAVNH

-4025 TAPDPV
+4025 TVPDPV
-4031 AQATT
+4031 AQART
-4036 ISDALADGGVAPADI
+4036 ISDALADGRIPPEKI

-4071 LKRVFGT
+4071 LKHVFGP
-4078 DHVLGLGSVKSNIG
+4078 DHALALGSVKSNIG

-4099 IAGLTKVLL
+4099 VAGLTKVLL

-4129 IHDTAFRVDQGPTPW
+4129 IEGTAFHVDQAPTPW
-4144 VAAKGPLMAGVSSFG
+4144 VSANGPLMAGVSSFG

-4164 AHLVIEEP
+4164 AHIVIEEP
-4172 PATRALQGDGPVALV
+4172 PEPRITPDDGPVALV
-4187 LSARSDAQLAA
+4187 LSARSEAQLSK
-4198 MATALAAK
+4198 MANALADTLE
-4206 LERDRPAL
+4206 LERPSL
-4214 LSVAYTLQTGR
+4214 GSVAYTSQTGR
-4225 RALPHRAG
+4225 RSLPHRAG

-4243 AALRSLAGNLRAVP
+4243 AALRALAGNLRALP
-4257 EGADQQ
+4257 DGASQQ
-4263 AVFLRRWLAGER
+4263 AMLLRRWLAGER
-4275 VDWTSLY
+4275 VDWASLY
-4282 PVAPPR
+4282 SAAPPR
-4288 VQLPLYPFDRKSYW
+4288 LHLPLYPFDRKSYW
-4302 GVPRPVAPVT
+4302 GVARPVAAIAEDVVS
-4312 ENKAST
+4312 AT
-4318 GSDAFAL
+4318 GKDAFAL
-4325 FSPVWSPDTNPSP
+4325 FSPVWSPATNLSP
-4338 LPVPNSRL
+4338 LPRPNDRL

-4359 VCLSLP
+4359 ACLSLP
-4365 LSAPEDVIGAL
+4365 LSAPEDVISTL
-4376 VTRLGPIMG
+4376 VARLGPVMG

-4403 LVPAIAAFAGTM
+4403 LVPAIAGFAGTI
-4415 AQERRALRVQVV
+4415 AQERRTLRVQVV
-4427 ELARAWPAG
+4427 ELARALPENGLRAALDQ
-4436 GVRTLLEQAS
+4436 VA
-4446 TNPARLIRMTDSGNL
+4446 TNPARLIRITDGGNL

-4468 NLPEQPARVPQGMVV
+4468 DLPDQPAPVPQGMVV

-4490 LGQVFAADIA
+4490 LGQVFATDIA
-4500 RRSPD
+4500 RRSPE

-4512 RRPRDGRIDAELACL
+4512 RRRRDGRIDADLARL

-4540 DADGVAQALASA
+4540 DADAVAQVLATA
-4552 RAEFGPIGL
+4552 RADFGPVGL
-4561 VIHSAGILRDGML
+4561 VIHAAGILRDGML
-4574 MVKSPDDA
+4574 MMKLPADA
-4582 RAVVATKAAGARAL
+4582 RAVVATKTAGARAL

-4622 QGDYAFGN
+4622 QADYAFGN
-4630 GWMDGFAAARRGPG
+4630 GWMDGFAVARQGPG

-4661 PESALHAMRQGF
+4661 PEGALKAMRQGF
-4673 GLAPMPDAEGV
+4673 GLAPMPAAEGV
-4684 SLLWRALGSDAPQ
+4684 SLLWRALGSKARQ

-4711 LDNGSAR
+4711 LDNGSAKR
-4718 RAALA
+4718 VVPA
-4723 PVLPIST
+4723 PVAEAST
-4730 PQKTEASSVV
+4730 PQKTEV
-4740 ADLTALV
+4740 ATHLSDLAALV

-4757 VQTDAQLA
+4757 VQVDAQLA

-4780 CTTRLGIAVS
+4780 CTTRIGIDVS

-4803 SAHLGEE
+4803 SAHLAAEA
-4810 VALAAP
+4810 ALAAP
-4816 PRSQVLAES
+4816 PPSSVRAEA
-4825 TPVAPT
+4825 TPTAP
-4831 VVSAPLPALSPAAP
+4831 AFLSSPDPAA
-4845 EPDDAVA
+4845 ETDDVVA
-4852 IVGVSAAFPGA
+4852 IVGVSAAFPKA
-4863 GDVETFW
+4863 ADVESFW
-4870 QNLKAGRRAI
+4870 QNLKAGKRAI
-4880 TEIPP
+4880 TEIPS

-4934 PHQRLLLTHAWRAL
+4934 PHQRLLMTHAWRAI
-4948 EDAGIAP
+4948 EDAGLAP

-4976 MARESGVILQQLS
+4976 MARESGLILQQLS

-5029 VEAIRGGCD
+5029 VEAIRSGCD
-5038 GAVVGAVNTILMPH
+5038 GAIVGAVNTILMPH

-5063 SPEGECRSFAADANG
+5063 SPDGECRSFAADANG

-5084 VAVLVLRRLSDAQR
+5084 VAVLVLRRLSHARR

-5114 GGRGISLF
+5114 GGRGVSLF
-5122 APNADAQ
+5122 APNAEAQ

-5169 RGFQTALARHGS
+5169 RGFQTAVARHGG

-5208 GLIKLLMELRDGV
+5208 GLIKLLMEMRDGV

-5226 PRTAINPA
+5226 PRKGINPA
-5234 IRLAGTPFRLLDGQ
+5234 IRLAGTPFRLLDGP
-5248 EPWRPLLDRA
+5248 EPWHPLRDQ
-5258 GKGLPRRAG
+5258 KGNRLPRRAG

-5285 PPAAFSAHPSTA
+5285 PLLDPSPPRSTW

-5315 QALLGW
+5315 QALLDW
-5321 LQARPETSLTSL
+5321 LQARPDTSLTSL
-5333 ATTLQMG
+5333 AATLQLG
-5340 RNALRHRM
+5340 RNGLRHR
-5348 SLVARS
+5348 LGFVAHS
-5354 ISDVCDSLSAFVQNR
+5354 IGDLCDSLSAFVQGR
-5369 PDGRWMQGVVRQ
+5369 PDGRWVQGVARQ
-5381 DGAEPALTTDPAEQ
+5381 NAAEPVRATDPAEQ

-5401 GHTVT
+5401 GHAVA
-5406 WPQRPMGLAR
+5406 WPQRPVGLAR
-5416 LHLPTTAM
+5416 LRLPPTAM
-5424 DIRRCWF
+5424 DMRRCWF
-5431 APQDASVTA
+5431 APEDASALA
-5440 PRLMARNDHDSLRY
+5440 PRLLAPNDHESLRY
-5454 DALFDGS
+5454 DALFDS
-5461 ADFVRDHL
+5461 RADFVADHL

-5476 PGTAYVAMAHD
+5476 PGTAYVAMAHE
-5487 AGFGHLG
+5487 AGFAHLG
-5494 AAALSIRDLT
+5494 APALSIRDLS
-5504 FERMAHGALLSSP
+5504 FERMAHGALLSP
-5517 LQLHLQLGAEVGFH
+5517 PLHLHLRTGAETGFH

-5537 IHARGRIMAQPS
+5537 IHARGRIVAQPS
-5549 RPARQ
+5549 RPARR
-5554 INLARLDA
+5554 IDLAALEA
-5562 QVAERIAGARF
+5562 LVTERISGERF
-5573 YETFVRM
+5573 YETFARM

-5591 DQAGVGNGFVLTR
+5591 DQAAVGKDFVITR
-5604 LRQLDG
+5604 LRQLDD
-5610 APAWPLPP
+5610 APAFALPP
-5618 NLVDA
+5618 NMADA
-5623 ALQSTLGFV
+5623 ALQSSLGFV
-5632 LRQDAGQIP
+5632 LRQDTGQIP

-5650 IDIYAPLPTE
+5650 IDIYAPLPRE
-5660 VVVVAEQS
+5660 VVVVAEQA
-5668 NDHGRQM
+5668 NDLGRQV
-5675 TNIAICDRDGTV
+5675 TNIALCGQDGTV
-5687 LVDLCGFV
+5687 LVDFRGFV

-5704 RIEATPPAPKPQ
+5704 QTETARSAPQPQ
-5716 QAAVLQA
+5716 QAAVLQT
-5723 RLQEVVSELTHIA
+5723 RLQEVVSELTHIS

-5762 LSTELQREI
+5762 LSAELQREI

-5786 ERLAPSQAVAPVAA
+5786 ERLALTQVAAPVAA
-5800 VLPKQDAVLKVASSD
+5800 ALPVQDAVLKVALSD
-5815 PVPNPAAKVADGAMQ
+5815 PQPAPVPISAAKVADRAMQ
-5830 TAVLSC
+5830 DAVLAC

-5872 VLLRTEI
+5872 VLLGTEV

-5892 LVDRFVPKAMPPAPS
+5892 LVDRFVPKAMPAAPV
-5907 QPLPQMAAILPPPV
+5907 QPLPQVAAALPVAVAAQPV
-5921 SVQPIA
+5921 A
-5927 APTGGADTDGFAII
+5927 APAGVADTDGFAII

-5985 QAAGKTN
+5985 QAPGKTN

-6005 DPAFFGLSTAEAE
+6005 DPAFFGLSSAEAE

-6029 HVWAALEAAGRAPR
+6029 HVWAALEAAGHAPR

-6135 MPNEDLHVAFAAA
+6135 MPNEDLHVAFSAA

-6161 KDANGYVR
+6161 RDANGYVR

-6180 FADALRDGDDILA
+6180 LADALRDGNDILG

-6217 ASLIREVIDRSGI
+6217 ASLIHEVIERAGI
-6230 DPSTISFI
+6230 DPSTISYI

-6268 LLPGFC
+6268 PLPGFC

-6312 CSTVNPLLRLD
+6312 CSTVNPLLRLE

-6333 TPWAPRDARGQPLPL
+6333 TPWDPRDARGQPLPL

-6362 HVLLDGPPD
+6362 HVILDGPPD
-6371 LPASAVDLAP
+6371 LPDGPVDLAP

-6396 QAQRLCDWIEAHP
+6396 QAQRLCDWIAAQP
-6409 DATTTPGLL
+6409 DVTRPGLL

-6425 QDGRDAMAHRLALV
+6425 QDGRDTMAHRLAV
-6439 VQDVTQLVDSLR
+6439 VVNDVAQLADSLH

-6463 GIWSGHAQAK
+6463 GLWSGHAQAK
-6473 PSFLRAADL
+6473 PSFLRAEDL
-6482 ALLQSGWAQHR
+6482 AVLQAGWAQHR
-6493 DLACACEAWAAGL
+6493 DLACACEAWTTGL
-6506 AIDWAAFRLM
+6506 AIDWTAFRLM

-6529 CKPYWVMPLSSAP
+6529 CKPYWVTPLTSSP
-6542 QPVTVAAA
+6542 QPAPLAPA
-6550 PLPQTAAQG
+6550 PLPQTASFEG
-6559 DGGVDDTLRRI
+6559 GGVEETLRRI
-6570 AADYRGVEPADLD
+6570 AADYRGIAPADLD
-6583 LDAPLAE
+6583 LDAPIAE
-6590 HGFDSIAL
+6590 QGFDSIAL

-6624 SNLRMLAERAAG
+6624 SNLRMLAERATG
-6636 PDRDETPEKPELLH
+6636 PDQDETPEKPELLH
-6650 LDLYAQGQKTD
+6650 LDLYAQGQKKD

-6683 LVIDEKHPLFF
+6683 LVIDETHPLFF

-6723 HDPRAAVFIRHLRF
+6723 HDPRATVFLRQLRF
-6737 DFPAICAKQP
+6737 DFPAICAKQQ

-6777 IVFASLDGLPD
+6777 LVFASLDGLPD
-6788 ALRPDNAM
+6788 APLPDNAM

-6810 DNVLL
+6810 ENVLL
-6815 AGLSRDEGRLRT
+6815 AGLARKEGRLRT

-6836 FYNDFVGPSLDGIVL
+6836 FFNDFVGPALDGIVL

-6865 EATTGDKS
+6865 EAATGDKS

-6888 IRKDEAVEFSAGTE
+6888 IRKDEAVEFSADTE

-6915 QGDILAPGTGQRLG
+6915 QGEILAPGDGQRIG